1 MMEKSRN
8 RAVGRQVR
16 KMIAA
21 AMAAML
27 VFASANVADV
37 NAEETVLAVS
47 ENAVTGETGSGVV
60 EAEKN
65 TGEPEVEN
73 GGAENREAENTDLDA
88 ETADP
93 DTETADGTHTYK
105 NGFCTDDGCD
115 AYEPAVLTT
124 GKYDIDANGEITDSD
139 EAYEIGNAGQL
150 YWFAGLVNGTLTDGT
165 AQNLKANAVLT
176 ADIIV
181 NKDLLTSINTDD
193 DGKVTNG
200 TSFRIWLPMGKINA
214 KNGQQMLYA
223 GIFDGKGHSI
233 SGLYANL
240 YDAPVEDSEYAFNK
254 KNFAGLFGLDAGVTR
269 NLRILDSYM
278 RGEYN
283 IGGICGSAEG
293 GTIQNCYSTA
303 TVCGERYL
311 GGICGRSRSNSMIE
325 NCYNAGNVY
334 GNGKSIGGICGDNG
348 ATLQDCYNV
357 GNVNGKFN
365 VGGIVGGSSG
375 SGNTIW
381 IKDCY
386 NRGNV
391 IGDTKDIGGIGGYIG
406 YSLVENCYSQA
417 TVSGNTNVGGI
428 CGNSNKVDFQNTYYD
443 SNLYTGNAIGYLK
456 DATTEKTEGKPSQA
470 FESGEIAYLLQAGR
484 EEAIWGQTLS
494 GNDVQAYPV
503 LGGAKVYQV
512 TEYKGCIESTGIAG
526 TTYNNANAPVVFG
539 PHVYENGFC
548 TICSAYEPAVLTTG
562 KYDIDANGEITNSDE
577 AYEIGNAGQLYWF
590 AGLVNGTL
598 TDGTAQNL
606 KANAVLTADITVNED
621 LLASINTDDDGNV
634 INGKS
639 FRIWLPIGKIN
650 SDNGERM
657 LYAGIFD
664 GKEHSISG
672 LYANL
677 YDVPVEDSEYAFNK
691 KSFAG
696 LFGLYAGVTRNLRI
710 LDSYMRGEH
719 DIGGIC
725 GSAEGGTIQNCDSTA
740 TVYGEFY
747 VGGICGHSQ
756 SNSIIENCY
765 NAGYIYGADGSIG
778 GICGDNYSTIESCYN
793 IGIIEGNFSVGG
805 IVGESFG
812 LGNTIWIKD
821 CYNRGNVIGDTEK
834 IGGIGGYISYSL
846 VENCYSQAT
855 VSGNTNVGGIC
866 GNGYKADF
874 QNAYYDSNLYTG
886 DAIGC
891 LKDATAEKTE
901 GKPSQAFESGE
912 IAYLLQAGREELVW
926 GQTLSG
932 NDVQAYPVLG
942 GARVY
947 QNITYQD
954 CAKDEAHTVYT
965 YANEQKQ
972 ESYDYTLQEVKA
984 KEPKCTEAGNKAYYK
999 CSVCGKLYTDQEGTN
1014 EVSANTV
1021 VVPAKGHS
1029 FTWIIDREATEQAEG
1044 SRHEECSICHEKKA
1058 AVAIPKLPSSTQPSQ
1073 KPSEQ
1078 PSGSPSQKPSE
1089 SPSQKPSE
1097 SPSQKPSES
1106 PSQKPSEQ
1114 PSESPS
1120 QKPSGSPSQQP
1131 GQDIK
1136 VPAKGTK
1143 LTAKGASYQVTSAA
1157 EKNPTVVYKGS
1168 KKQKASVTIPDT
1180 VTIDKVTYKVT
1191 SIAANAFKNNKKLKK
1206 VVIGK
1211 NVTKI
1216 GKKAFYGCSKLKKIT
1231 VKTTKLTKKNV
1242 GSQAFKGIHKKA
1254 AFKVPKKK
1262 ISSYRK
1268 IFRARGAAKT
1278 TKVTK

>member
-27 VFASANVADV
+27 VFTSANVADV

-47 ENAVTGETGSGVV
+47 ENAVTGETGAGVV

-93 DTETADGTHTYK
+93 DTENADGTHTYK

-176 ADIIV
+176 ADITV
-181 NKDLLTSINTDD
+181 NEDLLTSINTDK
-193 DGKVTNG
+193 DGNVTNG

-214 KNGQQMLYA
+214 NNGQQMVYA

-254 KNFAGLFGLDAGVTR
+254 KSFAGLFGLDAGVTR
-269 NLRILDSYM
+269 NLGIMDSYM

-303 TVCGERYL
+303 TVCGESYL
-311 GGICGRSRSNSMIE
+311 GGICGRSRSNSIIE
-325 NCYNAGNVY
+325 NCYNAGNVF

-428 CGNSNKVDFQNTYYD
+428 CGNSNKVDFQNAYYD

-456 DATTEKTEGKPSQA
+456 DATIKQTEGKPSQA
-470 FESGEIAYLLQAGR
+470 FESGEIAYLLQADR
-484 EEAIWGQTLS
+484 EE
-494 GNDVQAYPV
+494 P
-503 LGGAKVYQV
+503 
-512 TEYKGCIESTGIAG
+512 
-526 TTYNNANAPVVFG
+526 
-539 PHVYENGFC
+539 
-548 TICSAYEPAVLTTG
+548 
-562 KYDIDANGEITNSDE
+562 
-577 AYEIGNAGQLYWF
+577 
-590 AGLVNGTL
+590 
-598 TDGTAQNL
+598 
-606 KANAVLTADITVNED
+606 
-621 LLASINTDDDGNV
+621 
-634 INGKS
+634 
-639 FRIWLPIGKIN
+639 
-650 SDNGERM
+650 
-657 LYAGIFD
+657 
-664 GKEHSISG
+664 
-672 LYANL
+672 
-677 YDVPVEDSEYAFNK
+677 
-691 KSFAG
+691 
-696 LFGLYAGVTRNLRI
+696 
-710 LDSYMRGEH
+710 
-719 DIGGIC
+719 
-725 GSAEGGTIQNCDSTA
+725 
-740 TVYGEFY
+740 
-747 VGGICGHSQ
+747 
-756 SNSIIENCY
+756 
-765 NAGYIYGADGSIG
+765 
-778 GICGDNYSTIESCYN
+778 
-793 IGIIEGNFSVGG
+793 
-805 IVGESFG
+805 
-812 LGNTIWIKD
+812 
-821 CYNRGNVIGDTEK
+821 
-834 IGGIGGYISYSL
+834 
-846 VENCYSQAT
+846 
-855 VSGNTNVGGIC
+855 
-866 GNGYKADF
+866 
-874 QNAYYDSNLYTG
+874 
-886 DAIGC
+886 
-891 LKDATAEKTE
+891 
-901 GKPSQAFESGE
+901 
-912 IAYLLQAGREELVW
+912 VW

-932 NDVQAYPVLG
+932 NDVQVYPVLG
-942 GARVY
+942 GAKVY

-1058 AVAIPKLPSSTQPSQ
+1058 AVAIPKLPSGTQPSE
-1073 KPSEQ
+1073 S
-1078 PSGSPSQKPSE
+1078 PSGSPSQK
-1089 SPSQKPSE
+1089 
-1097 SPSQKPSES
+1097 
-1106 PSQKPSEQ
+1106 

-1268 IFRARGAAKT
+1268 VFRARGAAKT

>member
-27 VFASANVADV
+27 VFTSANVADV

-47 ENAVTGETGSGVV
+47 ENAVTGETGAGVV
-60 EAEKN
+60 EAKK

-73 GGAENREAENTDLDA
+73 GGAENREAENIDLDA

-176 ADIIV
+176 ADITV
-181 NKDLLTSINTDD
+181 NEDLLTSINTDK
-193 DGKVTNG
+193 DGNVTNG

-214 KNGQQMLYA
+214 NNGQQMVYA

-254 KNFAGLFGLDAGVTR
+254 KSFAGLFGLDAGVTR
-269 NLRILDSYM
+269 NLGIMDSYM

-303 TVCGERYL
+303 TVCGESYL
-311 GGICGRSRSNSMIE
+311 GGICGRSRSNSIIE
-325 NCYNAGNVY
+325 NCYNAGNVF

-428 CGNSNKVDFQNTYYD
+428 CGNSNKVDFQNAYYD

-456 DATTEKTEGKPSQA
+456 DATIKQTEGKTSQA
-470 FESGEIAYLLQAGR
+470 FESGEIAYLLQVGR
-484 EEAIWGQTLS
+484 EE
-494 GNDVQAYPV
+494 P
-503 LGGAKVYQV
+503 
-512 TEYKGCIESTGIAG
+512 
-526 TTYNNANAPVVFG
+526 
-539 PHVYENGFC
+539 
-548 TICSAYEPAVLTTG
+548 
-562 KYDIDANGEITNSDE
+562 
-577 AYEIGNAGQLYWF
+577 
-590 AGLVNGTL
+590 
-598 TDGTAQNL
+598 
-606 KANAVLTADITVNED
+606 
-621 LLASINTDDDGNV
+621 
-634 INGKS
+634 
-639 FRIWLPIGKIN
+639 
-650 SDNGERM
+650 
-657 LYAGIFD
+657 
-664 GKEHSISG
+664 
-672 LYANL
+672 
-677 YDVPVEDSEYAFNK
+677 
-691 KSFAG
+691 
-696 LFGLYAGVTRNLRI
+696 
-710 LDSYMRGEH
+710 
-719 DIGGIC
+719 
-725 GSAEGGTIQNCDSTA
+725 
-740 TVYGEFY
+740 
-747 VGGICGHSQ
+747 
-756 SNSIIENCY
+756 
-765 NAGYIYGADGSIG
+765 
-778 GICGDNYSTIESCYN
+778 
-793 IGIIEGNFSVGG
+793 
-805 IVGESFG
+805 
-812 LGNTIWIKD
+812 
-821 CYNRGNVIGDTEK
+821 
-834 IGGIGGYISYSL
+834 
-846 VENCYSQAT
+846 
-855 VSGNTNVGGIC
+855 
-866 GNGYKADF
+866 
-874 QNAYYDSNLYTG
+874 
-886 DAIGC
+886 
-891 LKDATAEKTE
+891 
-901 GKPSQAFESGE
+901 
-912 IAYLLQAGREELVW
+912 VW

-954 CAKDEAHTVYT
+954 CAKDEAHTVYA

-1058 AVAIPKLPSSTQPSQ
+1058 AVAIPKLPSSTQPSESPSGSPSQ

-1078 PSGSPSQKPSE
+1078 PSQKPSGSPSQKPSE
-1089 SPSQKPSE
+1089 SPSQKPSG
-1097 SPSQKPSES
+1097 SPSQK
-1106 PSQKPSEQ
+1106 
-1114 PSESPS
+1114 
-1120 QKPSGSPSQQP
+1120 P

-1268 IFRARGAAKT
+1268 VFRARGAAKT

>member
-27 VFASANVADV
+27 VFTSANVADV

-47 ENAVTGETGSGVV
+47 ENAVTGETGAGVV
-60 EAEKN
+60 EAKK

-73 GGAENREAENTDLDA
+73 GGAENREAENIDLDA
-88 ETADP
+88 ETADS

-105 NGFCTDDGCD
+105 NGFCTDDGCS

-181 NKDLLTSINTDD
+181 NKDLLASINTDD
-193 DGKVTNG
+193 DGNVTNG
-200 TSFRIWLPMGKINA
+200 KSFRIWLPMGKINA
-214 KNGQQMLYA
+214 DNGQRMLYA
-223 GIFDGKGHSI
+223 GIFDGKEHSI

-240 YDAPVEDSEYAFNK
+240 YDAPVEDSDYTSNK
-254 KNFAGLFGLDAGVTR
+254 NCAGLFGFHAGVTR
-269 NLRILDSYM
+269 NLGIMDSYI
-278 RGEYN
+278 RGESCVA
-283 IGGICGSAEG
+283 GICAYNDA

-303 TVCGERYL
+303 TVCGDSYI
-311 GGICGRSRSNSMIE
+311 GGICGRSRSNSIIE
-325 NCYNAGNVY
+325 NCYNAGYVY
-334 GNGKSIGGICGDNG
+334 GAARSIGGICGDNYS
-348 ATLQDCYNV
+348 TIESCYNIGIIE
-357 GNVNGKFN
+357 GNFM

-406 YSLVENCYSQA
+406 RSLVENCYSQA

-428 CGNSNKVDFQNTYYD
+428 CGNGYEADFQNAYYD

-456 DATTEKTEGKPSQA
+456 DATIKQTEGKTSQA

-484 EEAIWGQTLS
+484 EEPVWGQTLS

-562 KYDIDANGEITNSDE
+562 KYDIDANGEKTDSDE

-606 KANAVLTADITVNED
+606 KANVVLTADITVNED
-621 LLASINTDDDGNV
+621 LLTSINTDDDGNV
-634 INGKS
+634 TNGSS
-639 FRIWLPIGKIN
+639 FKAWRPMGMADEKGNLTGW
-650 SDNGERM
+650 
-657 LYAGIFD
+657 YTGIFD
-664 GKEHSISG
+664 GNGHSISG
-672 LYANL
+672 LYVNRDEAAD
-677 YDVPVEDSEYAFNK
+677 DVHTWF
-691 KSFAG
+691 KSCIG
-696 LFGLYAGVTRNLRI
+696 LFGYYSGVTRNLSV
-710 LDSYMRGEH
+710 LDSYMRGK
-719 DIGGIC
+719 DCIGGIC
-725 GSAEGGTIQNCDSTA
+725 GYNDGGTIQNCYSAA
-740 TVYGEFY
+740 TVCGDSYI
-747 VGGICGHSQ
+747 GGICGRSEGD
-756 SNSIIENCY
+756 SIIENCY
-765 NAGYIYGADGSIG
+765 NTGYVYGATRSIG
-778 GICGDNYSTIESCYN
+778 GICGDNSATLQGCYN
-793 IGIIEGNFSVGG
+793 VGNVNGKFYVGG
-805 IVGESFG
+805 IVGESSG
-812 LGNTIWIKD
+812 SGNTIWIKD
-821 CYNRGNVIGDTEK
+821 CYNRGNVIGDTK
-834 IGGIGGYISYSL
+834 DIGGIGGYIGYSL

-866 GNGYKADF
+866 GNSNKVDF

-886 DAIGC
+886 NAIGY
-891 LKDATAEKTE
+891 LKDATIKQTE
-901 GKPSQAFESGE
+901 GKTSQAFESGE
-912 IAYLLQAGREELVW
+912 IAYLLQAGREEPVW

-942 GARVY
+942 GAKVY

-954 CAKDEAHTVYT
+954 CAKDEAHTVYA

-1058 AVAIPKLPSSTQPSQ
+1058 AVAIPKLPSGTQPSE
-1073 KPSEQ
+1073 S
-1078 PSGSPSQKPSE
+1078 PSGSPSQQPSEAPSQKPSE
-1089 SPSQKPSE
+1089 SPSQKPSG
-1097 SPSQKPSES
+1097 SPSQK
-1106 PSQKPSEQ
+1106 

-1242 GSQAFKGIHKKA
+1242 GRQAFKGIHKKA
-1254 AFKVPKKK
+1254 TFKVPKKK

-1268 IFRARGAAKT
+1268 VFRARGAAKT

>member
-27 VFASANVADV
+27 VFTSANVADV

-47 ENAVTGETGSGVV
+47 ENAVTGETGAGVV
-60 EAEKN
+60 EAKK

-73 GGAENREAENTDLDA
+73 GGAENREAENIDLDA

-181 NKDLLTSINTDD
+181 NKDLLASINTDD

-214 KNGQQMLYA
+214 DNGQRMLYA
-223 GIFDGKGHSI
+223 GIFDGKEHSI
-233 SGLYANL
+233 SGLYANM
-240 YDAPVEDSEYAFNK
+240 YDAPVEDSDYTSNK
-254 KNFAGLFGLDAGVTR
+254 NCAGLFGFHAGVTR
-269 NLRILDSYM
+269 NLGIMDSYI
-278 RGEYN
+278 RGESCVA
-283 IGGICGSAEG
+283 GICAYNDA

-303 TVCGERYL
+303 TVCGDSYI
-311 GGICGRSRSNSMIE
+311 GGICGRSRSNSIIE
-325 NCYNAGNVY
+325 NCYNAGYIY
-334 GNGKSIGGICGDNG
+334 GATRSIGGICGNNYS
-348 ATLQDCYNV
+348 TIENCYNV
-357 GNVNGKFN
+357 GNVNGKFY
-365 VGGIVGGSSG
+365 VGGIVGESSG

-428 CGNSNKVDFQNTYYD
+428 CGNSNKVDFQNAYYD

-470 FESGEIAYLLQAGR
+470 FESGEIAYLLQADR
-484 EEAIWGQTLS
+484 EEPVWGQTLS
-494 GNDVQAYPV
+494 GNDVQTYPV

-526 TTYNNANAPVVFG
+526 TTYNNANAPVFE

-562 KYDIDANGEITNSDE
+562 KYDIDVNGEITDSDE

-606 KANAVLTADITVNED
+606 KANVVLTADITVNED
-621 LLASINTDDDGNV
+621 LLTSINTDDDGNV
-634 INGKS
+634 TNGSS
-639 FRIWLPIGKIN
+639 FKAWRPMGMADEKGNLTGW
-650 SDNGERM
+650 
-657 LYAGIFD
+657 YTGIFD
-664 GKEHSISG
+664 GNGHSISG
-672 LYANL
+672 LYVNRDEAAD
-677 YDVPVEDSEYAFNK
+677 DVHTWF
-691 KSFAG
+691 KSCIG
-696 LFGLYAGVTRNLRI
+696 LFGYYSGVTRNLSV
-710 LDSYMRGEH
+710 LDSYMRGK
-719 DIGGIC
+719 DCIGGIC
-725 GSAEGGTIQNCDSTA
+725 GYNDGGTIQNCYSAA
-740 TVYGEFY
+740 TVCGDSYI
-747 VGGICGHSQ
+747 GGICGRSEGD
-756 SNSIIENCY
+756 SIIENCY
-765 NAGYIYGADGSIG
+765 NTGYVYGATRSIG
-778 GICGDNYSTIESCYN
+778 GICGDNSATLQGCYN
-793 IGIIEGNFSVGG
+793 VGNVNGKFYVGG
-805 IVGESFG
+805 IVGESSG
-812 LGNTIWIKD
+812 SGNTIWIKD
-821 CYNRGNVIGDTEK
+821 CYNRGNVIGDTK
-834 IGGIGGYISYSL
+834 DIGGIGGYIGYSL

-866 GNGYKADF
+866 GNSNKVDF

-886 DAIGC
+886 NAIGY
-891 LKDATAEKTE
+891 LKDATIKQTE
-901 GKPSQAFESGE
+901 GKTSQAFESGE
-912 IAYLLQAGREELVW
+912 IAYLLQVGREEPVW

-954 CAKDEAHTVYT
+954 CAKDEAHTVYA

-1058 AVAIPKLPSSTQPSQ
+1058 AVAIPKLPSSTQPSE
-1073 KPSEQ
+1073 S

-1089 SPSQKPSE
+1089 QPSQKPSGSPSQKPSG
-1097 SPSQKPSES
+1097 
-1106 PSQKPSEQ
+1106 
-1114 PSESPS
+1114 SPS

-1131 GQDIK
+1131 EQDIK

-1268 IFRARGAAKT
+1268 VFRARGAAKT

>member
-8 RAVGRQVR
+8 RAVGRQAR

-27 VFASANVADV
+27 VFTSANVADV

-47 ENAVTGETGSGVV
+47 ENAVTGETGAGVV

-73 GGAENREAENTDLDA
+73 GGAENSGVETTDLEA
-88 ETADP
+88 ETA
-93 DTETADGTHTYK
+93 GTHTYDK
-105 NGFCTDDGCD
+105 NGFCTDSGCD
-115 AYEPAVLTT
+115 AYQPAALTTDKYDMNDDGEKDEAYEIGNAGQLYWFAGLVNGTLTDGTAQNLGANAVLTKNITVNEDLLTSIKTDDDGNVTNGTSFRIWLPMGKINSDNGQQMLYAGIFDGKGHSISGLYANLYDAPVEDLYYTSNKNCAGLFGYHAGVTRNLGIMDSYIRGEMCMGGICAYNDAGTIQNCYSTATVYGESYLGGICGRSRSNSIIENCYNAGYVYGAARSIGGICGDNYSTIESCYNIGIIEGNFMVGGIVGGSSGSGNTIWIKDCYNRGNVIGDTKDIGGIGGYIGRGLVENCYSQATVSGNTNVGGICGNGREDTFHNTYYDSNLYVGDAIGYKEGALTTEKTEGKPSQAFESGEITYLLQADREEPIWGQTLSGNDVQVYPVLGGAKVYQVTEYKGCIESTGIAGTTYNNANAPVFGPHVYENGFCTICSAYEPAVLTT

-181 NKDLLTSINTDD
+181 NKDLLASINTGK
-193 DGKVTNG
+193 DGNVTNG
-200 TSFRIWLPMGKINA
+200 SSFKAWRPMGMA
-214 KNGQQMLYA
+214 DENGKFTGHYK
-223 GIFDGKGHSI
+223 GIFDGNGHSI
-233 SGLYANL
+233 SGLYVNRDEAA
-240 YDAPVEDSEYAFNK
+240 DDVHTWFKSCI
-254 KNFAGLFGLDAGVTR
+254 GLFGYYSGVTR
-269 NLRILDSYM
+269 NLSVLDSYM
-278 RGEYN
+278 RGEDC
-283 IGGICGSAEG
+283 IGGICGYNDG
-293 GTIQNCYSTA
+293 GTVQNCYSAA
-303 TVCGERYL
+303 TVCGDSYI
-311 GGICGRSRSNSMIE
+311 GGICGRSQSNSIIE
-325 NCYNAGNVY
+325 NCYNTGYVY
-334 GNGKSIGGICGDNG
+334 GATRSIGGICGDNS
-348 ATLQDCYNV
+348 ATLQGCSNV
-357 GNVNGKFN
+357 GNVKGKFH
-365 VGGIVGGSSG
+365 VGGIVGESSG
-375 SGNTIW
+375 FGNTIW

-391 IGDTKDIGGIGGYIG
+391 IGDTKD
-406 YSLVENCYSQA
+406 
-417 TVSGNTNVGGI
+417 
-428 CGNSNKVDFQNTYYD
+428 
-443 SNLYTGNAIGYLK
+443 
-456 DATTEKTEGKPSQA
+456 
-470 FESGEIAYLLQAGR
+470 
-484 EEAIWGQTLS
+484 
-494 GNDVQAYPV
+494 
-503 LGGAKVYQV
+503 
-512 TEYKGCIESTGIAG
+512 
-526 TTYNNANAPVVFG
+526 
-539 PHVYENGFC
+539 
-548 TICSAYEPAVLTTG
+548 
-562 KYDIDANGEITNSDE
+562 
-577 AYEIGNAGQLYWF
+577 
-590 AGLVNGTL
+590 
-598 TDGTAQNL
+598 
-606 KANAVLTADITVNED
+606 
-621 LLASINTDDDGNV
+621 
-634 INGKS
+634 
-639 FRIWLPIGKIN
+639 
-650 SDNGERM
+650 
-657 LYAGIFD
+657 
-664 GKEHSISG
+664 
-672 LYANL
+672 
-677 YDVPVEDSEYAFNK
+677 
-691 KSFAG
+691 
-696 LFGLYAGVTRNLRI
+696 
-710 LDSYMRGEH
+710 
-719 DIGGIC
+719 
-725 GSAEGGTIQNCDSTA
+725 
-740 TVYGEFY
+740 
-747 VGGICGHSQ
+747 
-756 SNSIIENCY
+756 
-765 NAGYIYGADGSIG
+765 
-778 GICGDNYSTIESCYN
+778 
-793 IGIIEGNFSVGG
+793 
-805 IVGESFG
+805 
-812 LGNTIWIKD
+812 
-821 CYNRGNVIGDTEK
+821 

-886 DAIGC
+886 NAIGY
-891 LKDATAEKTE
+891 LKDATTEKTE

-912 IAYLLQAGREELVW
+912 IAYLLQADREEPVW

-942 GARVY
+942 GAKVY

-965 YANEQKQ
+965 YANDQKPTVY
-972 ESYDYTLQEVKA
+972 EYTLQEVKA

-999 CSVCGKLYTDQEGTN
+999 CSACGKLYADQEGTN
-1014 EVSANTV
+1014 EVSAEAV
-1021 VVPAKGHS
+1021 VISAKGHS
-1029 FTWIIDREATEQAEG
+1029 FTWIIDKEATEQAEG

-1058 AVAIPKLPSSTQPSQ
+1058 AVAIPKLPSGTQPSQ
-1073 KPSEQ
+1073 Q
-1078 PSGSPSQKPSE
+1078 PSGSPSQQPSG
-1089 SPSQKPSE
+1089 SPSQ
-1097 SPSQKPSES
+1097 
-1106 PSQKPSEQ
+1106 Q

-1120 QKPSGSPSQQP
+1120 QKP

-1268 IFRARGAAKT
+1268 VFRARGAAKT

>member
-27 VFASANVADV
+27 VFTSANVADV

-47 ENAVTGETGSGVV
+47 ENAVTGETGAGVV
-60 EAEKN
+60 EAKK

-73 GGAENREAENTDLDA
+73 GGAENREAENIDLDA

-124 GKYDIDANGEITDSD
+124 GKYDIDANGEKTDSD

-165 AQNLKANAVLT
+165 AQNLKANVVLT
-176 ADIIV
+176 ADITV
-181 NKDLLTSINTDD
+181 NEDLLTSINTDD
-193 DGKVTNG
+193 DGNVTNG
-200 TSFRIWLPMGKINA
+200 SSFKAWRPMGMADEKGNLT
-214 KNGQQMLYA
+214 GWYT
-223 GIFDGKGHSI
+223 GIFDGNGHSI
-233 SGLYANL
+233 SGLYVNRDEAA
-240 YDAPVEDSEYAFNK
+240 DDVHTWFKSCI
-254 KNFAGLFGLDAGVTR
+254 GLFGYYSGVTR
-269 NLRILDSYM
+269 NLSVLDSYM
-278 RGEYN
+278 RGKDC
-283 IGGICGSAEG
+283 IGGICGYNDG
-293 GTIQNCYSTA
+293 GTIQNCYSAA
-303 TVCGERYL
+303 TVCGDSYI
-311 GGICGRSRSNSMIE
+311 GGICGRSEGDSIIE
-325 NCYNAGNVY
+325 NCYNTGYVY
-334 GNGKSIGGICGDNG
+334 GATRSIGGICGDNS
-348 ATLQDCYNV
+348 ATLQGCYNV
-357 GNVNGKFN
+357 GNVNGKFY
-365 VGGIVGGSSG
+365 VGGIVGESSG

-406 YSLVENCYSQA
+406 RSLVENCYSQA

-428 CGNSNKVDFQNTYYD
+428 CGNSNKVDFQNAYYD

-456 DATTEKTEGKPSQA
+456 DATIKQTEGKPSQA
-470 FESGEIAYLLQAGR
+470 FESGEITYLLQADR
-484 EEAIWGQTLS
+484 EEPVWGQTLS
-494 GNDVQAYPV
+494 GNDVQTYPV

-526 TTYNNANAPVVFG
+526 TTYNNANAPVFE

-562 KYDIDANGEITNSDE
+562 KYDIDANGEKTDSDE

-606 KANAVLTADITVNED
+606 KANVVLTADITVNED
-621 LLASINTDDDGNV
+621 LLTSINTDDDGNV
-634 INGKS
+634 TNGSS
-639 FRIWLPIGKIN
+639 FKAWRPMGMADEKGNLTGW
-650 SDNGERM
+650 
-657 LYAGIFD
+657 YTGIFD
-664 GKEHSISG
+664 GNGHSISG
-672 LYANL
+672 LYVNRDEAAD
-677 YDVPVEDSEYAFNK
+677 DVHTWF
-691 KSFAG
+691 KSCIG
-696 LFGLYAGVTRNLRI
+696 LFGYYSGVTRNLSV
-710 LDSYMRGEH
+710 LDSYMRGK
-719 DIGGIC
+719 DCIGGIC
-725 GSAEGGTIQNCDSTA
+725 GYNDGGTIQNCYSAA
-740 TVYGEFY
+740 TVCGDSYI
-747 VGGICGHSQ
+747 GGICGRSEGD
-756 SNSIIENCY
+756 SIIENCY
-765 NAGYIYGADGSIG
+765 NTGYVYGATRSIG
-778 GICGDNYSTIESCYN
+778 GICGDNSATLQGCYN
-793 IGIIEGNFSVGG
+793 VGNVNGKFYVGG
-805 IVGESFG
+805 IVGESSG
-812 LGNTIWIKD
+812 SGNTIWIKD
-821 CYNRGNVIGDTEK
+821 CYNRGNVIGDTK
-834 IGGIGGYISYSL
+834 DIGGIGGYIGRSL

-866 GNGYKADF
+866 GNSNKVDF

-886 DAIGC
+886 NAIGY
-891 LKDATAEKTE
+891 LKDATIKQTE

-912 IAYLLQAGREELVW
+912 ITYLLQADREEAIW

-932 NDVQAYPVLG
+932 NDVQTYPVLG

-1058 AVAIPKLPSSTQPSQ
+1058 AVAIPKLPSSTQPSESPSQ
-1073 KPSEQ
+1073 K
-1078 PSGSPSQKPSE
+1078 PSGSPSQK
-1089 SPSQKPSE
+1089 
-1097 SPSQKPSES
+1097 
-1106 PSQKPSEQ
+1106 

-1268 IFRARGAAKT
+1268 VFRARGAAKT

>member
-27 VFASANVADV
+27 VFTSANVADV

-47 ENAVTGETGSGVV
+47 ENAVTGETGAGVV
-60 EAEKN
+60 EAKK

-181 NKDLLTSINTDD
+181 NKDLLTSINTEE
-193 DGKVTNG
+193 DGNVTNG
-200 TSFRIWLPMGKINA
+200 SSFKAWRPMGMA
-214 KNGQQMLYA
+214 DENGEGYYK
-223 GIFDGKGHSI
+223 GIFDGNGHSI
-233 SGLYANL
+233 SGLYVNRDEAA
-240 YDAPVEDSEYAFNK
+240 DDVHIWFKSCI
-254 KNFAGLFGLDAGVTR
+254 GLFGYYSGVTR
-269 NLRILDSYM
+269 NLSVLDSYM
-278 RGEYN
+278 RGEDC
-283 IGGICGSAEG
+283 IGGILGYNDG
-293 GTIQNCYSTA
+293 GTIQNCYSAA
-303 TVCGERYL
+303 TVCGDSYI
-311 GGICGRSRSNSMIE
+311 GGICGRSRSNSIIE
-325 NCYNAGNVY
+325 NCYNAGYIY
-334 GNGKSIGGICGDNG
+334 GATRSIGGICGDNYS
-348 ATLQDCYNV
+348 TIESCYNIGIIE
-357 GNVNGKFN
+357 GNFM

-381 IKDCY
+381 LKDCY
-386 NRGNV
+386 NRGSV
-391 IGDTKDIGGIGGYIG
+391 IGDTRDIGGIGGYIG

-428 CGNSNKVDFQNTYYD
+428 CGDGRADTFQNTYYD
-443 SNLYTGNAIGYLK
+443 SNLYTGDALGYYSE
-456 DATTEKTEGKPSQA
+456 DATIKQTEGKSSQA

-503 LGGAKVYQV
+503 LGGAK
-512 TEYKGCIESTGIAG
+512 
-526 TTYNNANAPVVFG
+526 
-539 PHVYENGFC
+539 
-548 TICSAYEPAVLTTG
+548 
-562 KYDIDANGEITNSDE
+562 
-577 AYEIGNAGQLYWF
+577 
-590 AGLVNGTL
+590 
-598 TDGTAQNL
+598 
-606 KANAVLTADITVNED
+606 
-621 LLASINTDDDGNV
+621 
-634 INGKS
+634 
-639 FRIWLPIGKIN
+639 
-650 SDNGERM
+650 
-657 LYAGIFD
+657 
-664 GKEHSISG
+664 
-672 LYANL
+672 
-677 YDVPVEDSEYAFNK
+677 
-691 KSFAG
+691 
-696 LFGLYAGVTRNLRI
+696 
-710 LDSYMRGEH
+710 
-719 DIGGIC
+719 
-725 GSAEGGTIQNCDSTA
+725 
-740 TVYGEFY
+740 
-747 VGGICGHSQ
+747 
-756 SNSIIENCY
+756 
-765 NAGYIYGADGSIG
+765 
-778 GICGDNYSTIESCYN
+778 
-793 IGIIEGNFSVGG
+793 
-805 IVGESFG
+805 
-812 LGNTIWIKD
+812 
-821 CYNRGNVIGDTEK
+821 
-834 IGGIGGYISYSL
+834 
-846 VENCYSQAT
+846 
-855 VSGNTNVGGIC
+855 
-866 GNGYKADF
+866 
-874 QNAYYDSNLYTG
+874 
-886 DAIGC
+886 
-891 LKDATAEKTE
+891 
-901 GKPSQAFESGE
+901 
-912 IAYLLQAGREELVW
+912 
-926 GQTLSG
+926 
-932 NDVQAYPVLG
+932 
-942 GARVY
+942 VY

-999 CSVCGKLYTDQEGTN
+999 CSACGKLYADQEGTN

-1058 AVAIPKLPSSTQPSQ
+1058 AVAIPKLPSSTQPS
-1073 KPSEQ
+1073 
-1078 PSGSPSQKPSE
+1078 GSPSQKPSE

-1097 SPSQKPSES
+1097 TPSQKPSEA
-1106 PSQKPSEQ
+1106 
-1114 PSESPS
+1114 
-1120 QKPSGSPSQQP
+1120 PSQQP

-1268 IFRARGAAKT
+1268 VFRARGAAKT

>member
-1 MMEKSRN
+1 MEKSRN

-27 VFASANVADV
+27 VFTSANVADV

-47 ENAVTGETGSGVV
+47 ENAVTGETGAGVV
-60 EAEKN
+60 EAKK

-105 NGFCTDDGCD
+105 NGFCTDDGCS

-254 KNFAGLFGLDAGVTR
+254 KSFAGLFGLDAGVTR

-278 RGEYN
+278 RGEYY
-283 IGGICGSAEG
+283 IGGICGSAAG

-303 TVCGERYL
+303 TVCGESYL
-311 GGICGRSRSNSMIE
+311 GGICGRSRSNSIIE

-428 CGNSNKVDFQNTYYD
+428 CGNSNKVDFQNAYYD

-470 FESGEIAYLLQAGR
+470 FESGEIAYLLQADR
-484 EEAIWGQTLS
+484 EE
-494 GNDVQAYPV
+494 P
-503 LGGAKVYQV
+503 
-512 TEYKGCIESTGIAG
+512 
-526 TTYNNANAPVVFG
+526 
-539 PHVYENGFC
+539 
-548 TICSAYEPAVLTTG
+548 
-562 KYDIDANGEITNSDE
+562 
-577 AYEIGNAGQLYWF
+577 
-590 AGLVNGTL
+590 
-598 TDGTAQNL
+598 
-606 KANAVLTADITVNED
+606 
-621 LLASINTDDDGNV
+621 
-634 INGKS
+634 
-639 FRIWLPIGKIN
+639 
-650 SDNGERM
+650 
-657 LYAGIFD
+657 
-664 GKEHSISG
+664 
-672 LYANL
+672 
-677 YDVPVEDSEYAFNK
+677 
-691 KSFAG
+691 
-696 LFGLYAGVTRNLRI
+696 
-710 LDSYMRGEH
+710 
-719 DIGGIC
+719 
-725 GSAEGGTIQNCDSTA
+725 
-740 TVYGEFY
+740 
-747 VGGICGHSQ
+747 
-756 SNSIIENCY
+756 
-765 NAGYIYGADGSIG
+765 
-778 GICGDNYSTIESCYN
+778 
-793 IGIIEGNFSVGG
+793 
-805 IVGESFG
+805 
-812 LGNTIWIKD
+812 
-821 CYNRGNVIGDTEK
+821 
-834 IGGIGGYISYSL
+834 
-846 VENCYSQAT
+846 
-855 VSGNTNVGGIC
+855 
-866 GNGYKADF
+866 
-874 QNAYYDSNLYTG
+874 
-886 DAIGC
+886 
-891 LKDATAEKTE
+891 
-901 GKPSQAFESGE
+901 
-912 IAYLLQAGREELVW
+912 VW

-932 NDVQAYPVLG
+932 NDVQVYPVLG
-942 GARVY
+942 GAKVY

-1058 AVAIPKLPSSTQPSQ
+1058 AVAIPKLPSSTQPSE
-1073 KPSEQ
+1073 S
-1078 PSGSPSQKPSE
+1078 PSGSPSQKPSG
-1089 SPSQKPSE
+1089 SPSQK
-1097 SPSQKPSES
+1097 
-1106 PSQKPSEQ
+1106 

-1242 GSQAFKGIHKKA
+1242 GRQAFKGIHKKA
-1254 AFKVPKKK
+1254 TFKVPKKK

-1268 IFRARGAAKT
+1268 VFRARGAAKT

>member
-1 MMEKSRN
+1 MEKSRN
-8 RAVGRQVR
+8 RAVGRQAR

-27 VFASANVADV
+27 VFTSANVADV

-47 ENAVTGETGSGVV
+47 ENAVTGETGAGVV
-60 EAEKN
+60 EAKK

-214 KNGQQMLYA
+214 DNGQRMLYA
-223 GIFDGKGHSI
+223 GIFDGKEHSI

-240 YDAPVEDSEYAFNK
+240 YDAPVEDPKNIYNNK
-254 KNFAGLFGLDAGVTR
+254 DYAGLFGLLEGVTR
-269 NLRILDSYM
+269 NLSVIDSYM
-278 RGEYN
+278 RGEDC
-283 IGGICGSAEG
+283 IGGICGYNDG
-293 GTIQNCYSTA
+293 GTIQNCYSAA
-303 TVCGERYL
+303 TVCGDSYI
-311 GGICGRSRSNSMIE
+311 GGICGRSRSNSIIE
-325 NCYNAGNVY
+325 NCYNAGYIY
-334 GNGKSIGGICGDNG
+334 GATRSIGGICGNNYS
-348 ATLQDCYNV
+348 TIENCYNV
-357 GNVNGKFN
+357 GNVNGKFY
-365 VGGIVGGSSG
+365 VGGIVGESSG
-375 SGNTIW
+375 LGDTIW

-406 YSLVENCYSQA
+406 SSLVENCYSQA

-428 CGNSNKVDFQNTYYD
+428 CGNSNKVDFQNAYYD

-470 FESGEIAYLLQAGR
+470 FESGEIAYLLQADR
-484 EEAIWGQTLS
+484 EE
-494 GNDVQAYPV
+494 P
-503 LGGAKVYQV
+503 
-512 TEYKGCIESTGIAG
+512 
-526 TTYNNANAPVVFG
+526 
-539 PHVYENGFC
+539 
-548 TICSAYEPAVLTTG
+548 
-562 KYDIDANGEITNSDE
+562 
-577 AYEIGNAGQLYWF
+577 
-590 AGLVNGTL
+590 
-598 TDGTAQNL
+598 
-606 KANAVLTADITVNED
+606 
-621 LLASINTDDDGNV
+621 
-634 INGKS
+634 
-639 FRIWLPIGKIN
+639 
-650 SDNGERM
+650 
-657 LYAGIFD
+657 
-664 GKEHSISG
+664 
-672 LYANL
+672 
-677 YDVPVEDSEYAFNK
+677 
-691 KSFAG
+691 
-696 LFGLYAGVTRNLRI
+696 
-710 LDSYMRGEH
+710 
-719 DIGGIC
+719 
-725 GSAEGGTIQNCDSTA
+725 
-740 TVYGEFY
+740 
-747 VGGICGHSQ
+747 
-756 SNSIIENCY
+756 
-765 NAGYIYGADGSIG
+765 
-778 GICGDNYSTIESCYN
+778 
-793 IGIIEGNFSVGG
+793 
-805 IVGESFG
+805 
-812 LGNTIWIKD
+812 
-821 CYNRGNVIGDTEK
+821 
-834 IGGIGGYISYSL
+834 
-846 VENCYSQAT
+846 
-855 VSGNTNVGGIC
+855 
-866 GNGYKADF
+866 
-874 QNAYYDSNLYTG
+874 
-886 DAIGC
+886 
-891 LKDATAEKTE
+891 
-901 GKPSQAFESGE
+901 
-912 IAYLLQAGREELVW
+912 VW

-932 NDVQAYPVLG
+932 NDVQTYPVLG
-942 GARVY
+942 GAKVY

-1058 AVAIPKLPSSTQPSQ
+1058 AVAIPKLPSSTQPSE
-1073 KPSEQ
+1073 S

-1089 SPSQKPSE
+1089 APSQKPSG
-1097 SPSQKPSES
+1097 
-1106 PSQKPSEQ
+1106 
-1114 PSESPS
+1114 SPS

-1131 GQDIK
+1131 EQDIK

-1191 SIAANAFKNNKKLKK
+1191 SIVANAFKNNKKLKK

-1268 IFRARGAAKT
+1268 VFRARGAAKT

>member
-27 VFASANVADV
+27 VFTSANVADV

-124 GKYDIDANGEITDSD
+124 GKYDIDANGEITNSD

-176 ADIIV
+176 ADITV
-181 NKDLLTSINTDD
+181 NEDLLASINTDD

-200 TSFRIWLPMGKINA
+200 SSFKAWRPMGMADEK
-214 KNGQQMLYA
+214 GYLTGWYT
-223 GIFDGKGHSI
+223 GIFDGNGHSI
-233 SGLYANL
+233 SGLYVNRDEAA
-240 YDAPVEDSEYAFNK
+240 DDVHTWFKSCI
-254 KNFAGLFGLDAGVTR
+254 GLFGYYSGVTR
-269 NLRILDSYM
+269 NLSVLDSYM
-278 RGEYN
+278 RGKDC
-283 IGGICGSAEG
+283 IGGICGYNDG
-293 GTIQNCYSTA
+293 GTIQNCYSAA
-303 TVCGERYL
+303 TVCGDSYI
-311 GGICGRSRSNSMIE
+311 GGICGRSEGDSIIE
-325 NCYNAGNVY
+325 NCYNTGYVY
-334 GNGKSIGGICGDNG
+334 GATRSIGGICGDNS
-348 ATLQDCYNV
+348 ATLQGCYNV
-357 GNVNGKFN
+357 GNVNGKFY
-365 VGGIVGGSSG
+365 VGGIVGESSG

-428 CGNSNKVDFQNTYYD
+428 CGNSNKVDFQNAYYD

-456 DATTEKTEGKPSQA
+456 DATIKQTEGKPSQA
-470 FESGEIAYLLQAGR
+470 FESGEITYLLQADR
-484 EEAIWGQTLS
+484 EEPVWGQTLS

-526 TTYNNANAPVVFG
+526 TTYNNANAPVFG

-621 LLASINTDDDGNV
+621 LLASINTDDDGKV
-634 INGKS
+634 TNGSS
-639 FRIWLPIGKIN
+639 FKAWRPMGMADEKGYLTGW
-650 SDNGERM
+650 
-657 LYAGIFD
+657 YTGIFD
-664 GKEHSISG
+664 GNGHSISG
-672 LYANL
+672 LYVNRDEAAD
-677 YDVPVEDSEYAFNK
+677 DVHTWF
-691 KSFAG
+691 KSCIG
-696 LFGLYAGVTRNLRI
+696 LFGYYSGVTRNLSV
-710 LDSYMRGEH
+710 LDSYMRGK
-719 DIGGIC
+719 DCIGGIC
-725 GSAEGGTIQNCDSTA
+725 GYNDGGTIQNCYSAA
-740 TVYGEFY
+740 TVCGDSYI
-747 VGGICGHSQ
+747 GGICGRSEGD
-756 SNSIIENCY
+756 SIIENCY
-765 NAGYIYGADGSIG
+765 NTGYVYGATRSIG
-778 GICGDNYSTIESCYN
+778 GICGDNSATLQGCYN
-793 IGIIEGNFSVGG
+793 VGNVNGKFYVGG
-805 IVGESFG
+805 IVGESSG
-812 LGNTIWIKD
+812 SGNTIWIKD
-821 CYNRGNVIGDTEK
+821 CYNRGNVIGDTK
-834 IGGIGGYISYSL
+834 DIGGIGGYIGYSL

-866 GNGYKADF
+866 GNSNKVDF

-886 DAIGC
+886 NAIGY
-891 LKDATAEKTE
+891 LKDATIKQTE

-912 IAYLLQAGREELVW
+912 ITYLLQEGREEAIW

-999 CSVCGKLYTDQEGTN
+999 CSACGKLYADQEGTN
-1014 EVSANTV
+1014 EVSSNTV

-1058 AVAIPKLPSSTQPSQ
+1058 AVAIPKLPSSTQPS
-1073 KPSEQ
+1073 
-1078 PSGSPSQKPSE
+1078 GSPSQKPSE
-1089 SPSQKPSE
+1089 SPSQKPSG
-1097 SPSQKPSES
+1097 SPSQ
-1106 PSQKPSEQ
+1106 Q
-1114 PSESPS
+1114 
-1120 QKPSGSPSQQP
+1120 PSGSPSQQP

-1268 IFRARGAAKT
+1268 VFRARGAAKT
-1278 TKVTK
+1278 IKVTK

>member
-27 VFASANVADV
+27 VFTSANVADV

-47 ENAVTGETGSGVV
+47 ENAVTGETGAGVV
-60 EAEKN
+60 EAKK

-105 NGFCTDDGCD
+105 NGFCTDSGCD

-165 AQNLKANAVLT
+165 AQNLGANAVLT
-176 ADIIV
+176 ADITV
-181 NKDLLTSINTDD
+181 NEDLLTSINTDD
-193 DGKVTNG
+193 DGNVTDG
-200 TSFRIWLPMGKINA
+200 SSFKAWRPMGMADEKGNLT
-214 KNGQQMLYA
+214 GWYT
-223 GIFDGKGHSI
+223 GIFDGNGHSI
-233 SGLYANL
+233 SGLYVNRDEAA
-240 YDAPVEDSEYAFNK
+240 DDVHTWFKSCI
-254 KNFAGLFGLDAGVTR
+254 GLFGYYSGVTR
-269 NLRILDSYM
+269 NLSVLDSYM
-278 RGEYN
+278 RGKDC
-283 IGGICGSAEG
+283 IGGICGYNDG
-293 GTIQNCYSTA
+293 GTIQNCYSAA
-303 TVCGERYL
+303 TVCGDSYI
-311 GGICGRSRSNSMIE
+311 GGICGRSEGDSIIE
-325 NCYNAGNVY
+325 NCYNTGYVY
-334 GNGKSIGGICGDNG
+334 GATRSIGGICGDNS
-348 ATLQDCYNV
+348 ATLQGCSNV
-357 GNVNGKFN
+357 GNVKGKFY
-365 VGGIVGGSSG
+365 VGGIVGESSG

-406 YSLVENCYSQA
+406 SSLVENCYSQA

-428 CGNSNKVDFQNTYYD
+428 CGNSNKVDFQNAYYD
-443 SNLYTGNAIGYLK
+443 SNLYTGNAIGCLK
-456 DATTEKTEGKPSQA
+456 DATAEKTEGKPSQA

-562 KYDIDANGEITNSDE
+562 KYDIDANGEKTDSDE

-606 KANAVLTADITVNED
+606 KANVVLTADIIVNED
-621 LLASINTDDDGNV
+621 LLTSINTDDDGNV
-634 INGKS
+634 TNGSS
-639 FRIWLPIGKIN
+639 FKAWRPMGMADEK
-650 SDNGERM
+650 GEFTGH
-657 LYAGIFD
+657 YKGIFD
-664 GKEHSISG
+664 GNGHSISG
-672 LYANL
+672 VYVNRDEAAD
-677 YDVPVEDSEYAFNK
+677 DVDTRF
-691 KSFAG
+691 KSSIG
-696 LFGLYAGVTRNLRI
+696 LFGYHDGVTRNLGI
-710 LDSYMRGEH
+710 LDSYMRGKGC
-719 DIGGIC
+719 IGGIC
-725 GSAEGGTIQNCDSTA
+725 GYNDGGTIQNCYSAA
-740 TVYGEFY
+740 TVCGDSYI
-747 VGGICGHSQ
+747 GGICGRSR

-765 NAGYIYGADGSIG
+765 NAGYIYGATRSIG

-793 IGIIEGNFSVGG
+793 IGIIEGNFMVGG
-805 IVGESFG
+805 IVGVSSG

-834 IGGIGGYISYSL
+834 IGGIGGCIGSSL

-866 GNGYKADF
+866 GNSNKVDF
-874 QNAYYDSNLYTG
+874 QNAYYDVDLYTG
-886 DAIGC
+886 DAIGY
-891 LKDATAEKTE
+891 LKDATIKQTE

-912 IAYLLQAGREELVW
+912 ITYLLQEGREEAIW

-942 GARVY
+942 GAKVY

-954 CAKDEAHTVYT
+954 CAKDEAHTVYA

-1058 AVAIPKLPSSTQPSQ
+1058 AVAIPKLPSSTQPS
-1073 KPSEQ
+1073 
-1078 PSGSPSQKPSE
+1078 E

-1097 SPSQKPSES
+1097 A
-1106 PSQKPSEQ
+1106 
-1114 PSESPS
+1114 
-1120 QKPSGSPSQQP
+1120 PSQQP

-1242 GSQAFKGIHKKA
+1242 GSQAFKVIHKKA

-1268 IFRARGAAKT
+1268 VFRARGAAKT

>member
-1 MMEKSRN
+1 MTEKNKN
-8 RAVGRQVR
+8 RPIGRQVR

-27 VFASANVADV
+27 VFTSANVADV

-47 ENAVTGETGSGVV
+47 ENAVTGETGAGVV

-181 NKDLLTSINTDD
+181 NKDLLTSINTDK
-193 DGKVTNG
+193 DGNVTNG

-214 KNGQQMLYA
+214 DNGQRMLYA
-223 GIFDGKGHSI
+223 GIFDGKEHSI
-233 SGLYANL
+233 SGLYANM
-240 YDAPVEDSEYAFNK
+240 YDAPVEDSDYTSNK
-254 KNFAGLFGLDAGVTR
+254 NCAGLFGFHAGVTR
-269 NLRILDSYM
+269 NLGIMDSYI
-278 RGEYN
+278 RGESCVA
-283 IGGICGSAEG
+283 GICAYNDA

-303 TVCGERYL
+303 TVCGDSYI
-311 GGICGRSRSNSMIE
+311 GGICGRSRSNSIIE
-325 NCYNAGNVY
+325 NCYNAGYIY
-334 GNGKSIGGICGDNG
+334 GATRSIGGICGNNYS
-348 ATLQDCYNV
+348 TIENCYNV
-357 GNVNGKFN
+357 GNVNGKFY
-365 VGGIVGGSSG
+365 VGGIVGESSG
-375 SGNTIW
+375 LGDTIW

-406 YSLVENCYSQA
+406 SSLVENCYSQA

-428 CGNSNKVDFQNTYYD
+428 CGNSNKVDFQNAYYD

-456 DATTEKTEGKPSQA
+456 DATIKQIEGKPSQA

-494 GNDVQAYPV
+494 GNDVQ
-503 LGGAKVYQV
+503 
-512 TEYKGCIESTGIAG
+512 T
-526 TTYNNANAPVVFG
+526 
-539 PHVYENGFC
+539 
-548 TICSAYEPAVLTTG
+548 
-562 KYDIDANGEITNSDE
+562 
-577 AYEIGNAGQLYWF
+577 
-590 AGLVNGTL
+590 
-598 TDGTAQNL
+598 
-606 KANAVLTADITVNED
+606 
-621 LLASINTDDDGNV
+621 
-634 INGKS
+634 
-639 FRIWLPIGKIN
+639 
-650 SDNGERM
+650 
-657 LYAGIFD
+657 
-664 GKEHSISG
+664 
-672 LYANL
+672 
-677 YDVPVEDSEYAFNK
+677 
-691 KSFAG
+691 
-696 LFGLYAGVTRNLRI
+696 
-710 LDSYMRGEH
+710 
-719 DIGGIC
+719 
-725 GSAEGGTIQNCDSTA
+725 
-740 TVYGEFY
+740 
-747 VGGICGHSQ
+747 
-756 SNSIIENCY
+756 
-765 NAGYIYGADGSIG
+765 
-778 GICGDNYSTIESCYN
+778 
-793 IGIIEGNFSVGG
+793 
-805 IVGESFG
+805 
-812 LGNTIWIKD
+812 
-821 CYNRGNVIGDTEK
+821 
-834 IGGIGGYISYSL
+834 
-846 VENCYSQAT
+846 
-855 VSGNTNVGGIC
+855 
-866 GNGYKADF
+866 
-874 QNAYYDSNLYTG
+874 
-886 DAIGC
+886 
-891 LKDATAEKTE
+891 
-901 GKPSQAFESGE
+901 
-912 IAYLLQAGREELVW
+912 
-926 GQTLSG
+926 
-932 NDVQAYPVLG
+932 YPVLG

-1058 AVAIPKLPSSTQPSQ
+1058 AVAIPKLPSSTQPSE
-1073 KPSEQ
+1073 S

-1089 SPSQKPSE
+1089 APSQKPSG
-1097 SPSQKPSES
+1097 SPSQK
-1106 PSQKPSEQ
+1106 

-1268 IFRARGAAKT
+1268 VFRARGAAKT

>member
-27 VFASANVADV
+27 VFTSANVADV

-47 ENAVTGETGSGVV
+47 ENAVTGETGAGVV
-60 EAEKN
+60 EAKK

-105 NGFCTDDGCD
+105 NGFCTDDGCS

-214 KNGQQMLYA
+214 NNGQQMLYA

-233 SGLYANL
+233 SGVYANL
-240 YDAPVEDSEYAFNK
+240 YDAPVEDPKNIYNNK
-254 KNFAGLFGLDAGVTR
+254 DYAGLFGLLEGVTR
-269 NLRILDSYM
+269 NLSVINSYM
-278 RGEYN
+278 RGEDC
-283 IGGICGSAEG
+283 IGGICGYNDG
-293 GTIQNCYSTA
+293 GTIQNCYSAA
-303 TVCGERYL
+303 TVCGDSYI
-311 GGICGRSRSNSMIE
+311 GGICGRSEGDSIIE
-325 NCYNAGNVY
+325 NCYNTGYVY
-334 GNGKSIGGICGDNG
+334 GATRSIGGICGDNS
-348 ATLQDCYNV
+348 ATLQGCYNV
-357 GNVNGKFN
+357 GNVNGKFY
-365 VGGIVGGSSG
+365 VGGIVGESSG

-428 CGNSNKVDFQNTYYD
+428 CGNSNKVDFQNAYYD

-456 DATTEKTEGKPSQA
+456 DATSEKTEGKPSQA
-470 FESGEIAYLLQAGR
+470 FESGEIAYLLQADR
-484 EEAIWGQTLS
+484 EE
-494 GNDVQAYPV
+494 P
-503 LGGAKVYQV
+503 
-512 TEYKGCIESTGIAG
+512 
-526 TTYNNANAPVVFG
+526 
-539 PHVYENGFC
+539 
-548 TICSAYEPAVLTTG
+548 
-562 KYDIDANGEITNSDE
+562 
-577 AYEIGNAGQLYWF
+577 
-590 AGLVNGTL
+590 
-598 TDGTAQNL
+598 
-606 KANAVLTADITVNED
+606 
-621 LLASINTDDDGNV
+621 
-634 INGKS
+634 
-639 FRIWLPIGKIN
+639 
-650 SDNGERM
+650 
-657 LYAGIFD
+657 
-664 GKEHSISG
+664 
-672 LYANL
+672 
-677 YDVPVEDSEYAFNK
+677 
-691 KSFAG
+691 
-696 LFGLYAGVTRNLRI
+696 
-710 LDSYMRGEH
+710 
-719 DIGGIC
+719 
-725 GSAEGGTIQNCDSTA
+725 
-740 TVYGEFY
+740 
-747 VGGICGHSQ
+747 
-756 SNSIIENCY
+756 
-765 NAGYIYGADGSIG
+765 
-778 GICGDNYSTIESCYN
+778 
-793 IGIIEGNFSVGG
+793 
-805 IVGESFG
+805 
-812 LGNTIWIKD
+812 
-821 CYNRGNVIGDTEK
+821 
-834 IGGIGGYISYSL
+834 
-846 VENCYSQAT
+846 
-855 VSGNTNVGGIC
+855 
-866 GNGYKADF
+866 
-874 QNAYYDSNLYTG
+874 
-886 DAIGC
+886 
-891 LKDATAEKTE
+891 
-901 GKPSQAFESGE
+901 
-912 IAYLLQAGREELVW
+912 VW

-932 NDVQAYPVLG
+932 NDVQVYPVLG
-942 GARVY
+942 GAKVY

-1058 AVAIPKLPSSTQPSQ
+1058 AVAIPKLPSSTQPSE
-1073 KPSEQ
+1073 S
-1078 PSGSPSQKPSE
+1078 PSGSPSQKPSG
-1089 SPSQKPSE
+1089 SPSQK
-1097 SPSQKPSES
+1097 
-1106 PSQKPSEQ
+1106 

-1242 GSQAFKGIHKKA
+1242 GRQAFKGIHKKA
-1254 AFKVPKKK
+1254 TFKVPKKK

-1268 IFRARGAAKT
+1268 VFRARGAAKT

>member
-27 VFASANVADV
+27 VFTSANVADV

-47 ENAVTGETGSGVV
+47 ENAVTGETGAGVV
-60 EAEKN
+60 EAKK

-73 GGAENREAENTDLDA
+73 GGAENREAENIDLDA

-176 ADIIV
+176 ADITV
-181 NKDLLTSINTDD
+181 NEDLLTSINTDK
-193 DGKVTNG
+193 DGNVTNG

-214 KNGQQMLYA
+214 NNGQQMVYA

-254 KNFAGLFGLDAGVTR
+254 KSFAGLFGLDAGVTR
-269 NLRILDSYM
+269 NLGIMDSYM

-303 TVCGERYL
+303 TVCGESYL
-311 GGICGRSRSNSMIE
+311 GGICGRSRSNSIIE
-325 NCYNAGNVY
+325 NCYNAGNVF

-381 IKDCY
+381 LKDCY
-386 NRGNV
+386 NRGSV
-391 IGDTKDIGGIGGYIG
+391 IGDTRDIGGIGGYIG

-428 CGNSNKVDFQNTYYD
+428 CGNSNKV
-443 SNLYTGNAIGYLK
+443 
-456 DATTEKTEGKPSQA
+456 
-470 FESGEIAYLLQAGR
+470 
-484 EEAIWGQTLS
+484 
-494 GNDVQAYPV
+494 
-503 LGGAKVYQV
+503 
-512 TEYKGCIESTGIAG
+512 
-526 TTYNNANAPVVFG
+526 
-539 PHVYENGFC
+539 
-548 TICSAYEPAVLTTG
+548 
-562 KYDIDANGEITNSDE
+562 
-577 AYEIGNAGQLYWF
+577 
-590 AGLVNGTL
+590 
-598 TDGTAQNL
+598 
-606 KANAVLTADITVNED
+606 
-621 LLASINTDDDGNV
+621 
-634 INGKS
+634 
-639 FRIWLPIGKIN
+639 
-650 SDNGERM
+650 
-657 LYAGIFD
+657 
-664 GKEHSISG
+664 
-672 LYANL
+672 
-677 YDVPVEDSEYAFNK
+677 
-691 KSFAG
+691 
-696 LFGLYAGVTRNLRI
+696 
-710 LDSYMRGEH
+710 
-719 DIGGIC
+719 
-725 GSAEGGTIQNCDSTA
+725 
-740 TVYGEFY
+740 
-747 VGGICGHSQ
+747 
-756 SNSIIENCY
+756 
-765 NAGYIYGADGSIG
+765 
-778 GICGDNYSTIESCYN
+778 
-793 IGIIEGNFSVGG
+793 
-805 IVGESFG
+805 
-812 LGNTIWIKD
+812 
-821 CYNRGNVIGDTEK
+821 
-834 IGGIGGYISYSL
+834 
-846 VENCYSQAT
+846 
-855 VSGNTNVGGIC
+855 
-866 GNGYKADF
+866 DF

-912 IAYLLQAGREELVW
+912 IAYLLQAGREEAIW

-932 NDVQAYPVLG
+932 NDVQVYPVLG
-942 GARVY
+942 GAKVY

-965 YANEQKQ
+965 YANDQKPTVY
-972 ESYDYTLQEVKA
+972 EYTLQEVKA
-984 KEPKCTEAGNKAYYK
+984 KAATCTEAGNTAYYV
-999 CSVCGKLYTDQEGTN
+999 CSVCGKLYADQEGTN

-1058 AVAIPKLPSSTQPSQ
+1058 AVAIPKLPSGTQPSRQ
-1073 KPSEQ
+1073 PSESPSQQPSEAPSQQ
-1078 PSGSPSQKPSE
+1078 PSGSPSQKPE
-1089 SPSQKPSE
+1089 
-1097 SPSQKPSES
+1097 
-1106 PSQKPSEQ
+1106 
-1114 PSESPS
+1114 
-1120 QKPSGSPSQQP
+1120 
-1131 GQDIK
+1131 QDIK

-1268 IFRARGAAKT
+1268 VFRARGAAKT

>member
-27 VFASANVADV
+27 VFTSANVADV

-47 ENAVTGETGSGVV
+47 ENAVTGETGAGVV
-60 EAEKN
+60 EAKK

-73 GGAENREAENTDLDA
+73 GGAENREAENIDLDA

-176 ADIIV
+176 ADITV
-181 NKDLLTSINTDD
+181 NEDLLTSINTDK
-193 DGKVTNG
+193 DGNVTNG

-214 KNGQQMLYA
+214 NNGQQMLYA

-254 KNFAGLFGLDAGVTR
+254 KSFAGLFGLDAGVTR
-269 NLRILDSYM
+269 NLGILDSYM

-303 TVCGERYL
+303 TVCGESYL
-311 GGICGRSRSNSMIE
+311 GGICGCSRSNSIIE
-325 NCYNAGNVY
+325 NCYNAGNVF

-406 YSLVENCYSQA
+406 SSLVENCYSQA

-428 CGNSNKVDFQNTYYD
+428 CGNSNKVDFQNAYYD

-456 DATTEKTEGKPSQA
+456 DATIKQTEGKPTQA

-494 GNDVQAYPV
+494 GNDVQAYPI

-562 KYDIDANGEITNSDE
+562 KYDIDVNGEITDSDE

-606 KANAVLTADITVNED
+606 KANVVLTADITVNED
-621 LLASINTDDDGNV
+621 LLTSINTDDDGNV
-634 INGKS
+634 TNGSS
-639 FRIWLPIGKIN
+639 FKAWRPMGMADEKGNLTGW
-650 SDNGERM
+650 
-657 LYAGIFD
+657 YTGIFD
-664 GKEHSISG
+664 GNGHSISG
-672 LYANL
+672 LYVNRDEAAD
-677 YDVPVEDSEYAFNK
+677 DVHTWF
-691 KSFAG
+691 KSCIG
-696 LFGLYAGVTRNLRI
+696 LFGYYSGVTRNLSV
-710 LDSYMRGEH
+710 LDSYMRGK
-719 DIGGIC
+719 DCIGGIC
-725 GSAEGGTIQNCDSTA
+725 GYNDGGTIQNCYSAA
-740 TVYGEFY
+740 TVCGDSYI
-747 VGGICGHSQ
+747 GGICGRSEGD
-756 SNSIIENCY
+756 SIIENCY
-765 NAGYIYGADGSIG
+765 NTGYVYGATRSIG
-778 GICGDNYSTIESCYN
+778 GICGDNSATMQGCYN
-793 IGIIEGNFSVGG
+793 VGNVNGKFYVGG
-805 IVGESFG
+805 IVGESSG

-821 CYNRGNVIGDTEK
+821 CYNRGNVIGDTK
-834 IGGIGGYISYSL
+834 DIGGIGGYIGSSL

-866 GNGYKADF
+866 GNSNKVDF

-886 DAIGC
+886 NAIGY
-891 LKDATAEKTE
+891 LKDATIKQTE
-901 GKPSQAFESGE
+901 GKPTQAFESGE
-912 IAYLLQAGREELVW
+912 IAYLLQAGREEAIW

-1058 AVAIPKLPSSTQPSQ
+1058 AVAIPKLSSSTQPSQ
-1073 KPSEQ
+1073 KPSEA
-1078 PSGSPSQKPSE
+1078 
-1089 SPSQKPSE
+1089 
-1097 SPSQKPSES
+1097 
-1106 PSQKPSEQ
+1106 
-1114 PSESPS
+1114 PS

-1242 GSQAFKGIHKKA
+1242 GRQAFKGIHKKA
-1254 AFKVPKKK
+1254 TFKVPKKK

-1268 IFRARGAAKT
+1268 VFRARGAAKT

>member
-1 MMEKSRN
+1 
-8 RAVGRQVR
+8 
-16 KMIAA
+16 MIAA

-27 VFASANVADV
+27 VFTSANVADV

-47 ENAVTGETGSGVV
+47 ENAVTGETGAGVV
-60 EAEKN
+60 EAKK

-93 DTETADGTHTYK
+93 DTENADGTHTYK

-181 NKDLLTSINTDD
+181 NKDLL
-193 DGKVTNG
+193 
-200 TSFRIWLPMGKINA
+200 
-214 KNGQQMLYA
+214 
-223 GIFDGKGHSI
+223 
-233 SGLYANL
+233 
-240 YDAPVEDSEYAFNK
+240 
-254 KNFAGLFGLDAGVTR
+254 
-269 NLRILDSYM
+269 
-278 RGEYN
+278 
-283 IGGICGSAEG
+283 
-293 GTIQNCYSTA
+293 
-303 TVCGERYL
+303 
-311 GGICGRSRSNSMIE
+311 
-325 NCYNAGNVY
+325 
-334 GNGKSIGGICGDNG
+334 
-348 ATLQDCYNV
+348 
-357 GNVNGKFN
+357 
-365 VGGIVGGSSG
+365 
-375 SGNTIW
+375 
-381 IKDCY
+381 
-386 NRGNV
+386 
-391 IGDTKDIGGIGGYIG
+391 
-406 YSLVENCYSQA
+406 
-417 TVSGNTNVGGI
+417 
-428 CGNSNKVDFQNTYYD
+428 
-443 SNLYTGNAIGYLK
+443 
-456 DATTEKTEGKPSQA
+456 
-470 FESGEIAYLLQAGR
+470 
-484 EEAIWGQTLS
+484 
-494 GNDVQAYPV
+494 
-503 LGGAKVYQV
+503 
-512 TEYKGCIESTGIAG
+512 
-526 TTYNNANAPVVFG
+526 
-539 PHVYENGFC
+539 
-548 TICSAYEPAVLTTG
+548 
-562 KYDIDANGEITNSDE
+562 
-577 AYEIGNAGQLYWF
+577 
-590 AGLVNGTL
+590 
-598 TDGTAQNL
+598 
-606 KANAVLTADITVNED
+606 
-621 LLASINTDDDGNV
+621 ASINTDDDGNV
-634 INGKS
+634 TNGTS

-677 YDVPVEDSEYAFNK
+677 YDVPVEDPGNIYINK
-691 KSFAG
+691 NRAG

-725 GSAEGGTIQNCDSTA
+725 GRNEGGTIQNCYSAA
-740 TVYGEFY
+740 TVCGDSYIGGICGRSRSNSIIENCYNAGNVYGNGRSIGGICGYNFSTIENCYNVGKVNGKFY
-747 VGGICGHSQ
+747 VGGIVGESSGYDNTIWIKDCYNRGNVIGDTKDIGGIGGYIGSSLVENCYSQATVSGNTNVGGICGNSNKVDFQNAYYDSNLYTGNAIGYLKDATIKQTEGKPSQAFESGEIAYLLQADREEPVWGQTLSGNDVQTYPVLGGAKVYQVTEYKGCIESTGIAGTTYNNANAPVFEPHVYENGFCTICSAYEPAVLTTGKYDIDVNGEITDSDEAYEIGNAGQLYWFAGLVNGTLTDGTAQNLKANAVLTADIIVNKDLLTSINTDDDGNVTNGKSFRIWLPIGKINSYKRKPMLYAGIFDGKGHSISGVYANLYDAPVEDPKNIYNNKDYAGLFGLLEGVTRNLSVIDSYMRGDYCIGGICGNEDGGTIQNCYSAATVCGDSYIGGICGRSQ

-778 GICGDNYSTIESCYN
+778 GICGDNCATLQGCYN
-793 IGIIEGNFSVGG
+793 VGIVKGKRCVGG
-805 IVGESFG
+805 IVGVSSG
-812 LGNTIWIKD
+812 LGNTIWLKD
-821 CYNRGNVIGDTEK
+821 CYNKGSVIGNTIET
-834 IGGIGGYISYSL
+834 GGIGGYIGYSL

-866 GNGYKADF
+866 GNSNKVDF

-886 DAIGC
+886 NAIGY
-891 LKDATAEKTE
+891 LKDATIKQTE
-901 GKPSQAFESGE
+901 GKTSQAFESGE
-912 IAYLLQAGREELVW
+912 IAYLLQVGREEPVW

-954 CAKDEAHTVYT
+954 CAKDEAHTVYA

-1058 AVAIPKLPSSTQPSQ
+1058 AVAIPKLPSSTQPSE
-1073 KPSEQ
+1073 S

-1089 SPSQKPSE
+1089 QPSQKPSGSPSQKPSG
-1097 SPSQKPSES
+1097 
-1106 PSQKPSEQ
+1106 
-1114 PSESPS
+1114 SPS

-1131 GQDIK
+1131 EQDIK

-1268 IFRARGAAKT
+1268 VFRARGAAKT

>member
-1 MMEKSRN
+1 MEKSRN

-27 VFASANVADV
+27 VFTSANVADV

-47 ENAVTGETGSGVV
+47 ENAVTGETGAGVV
-60 EAEKN
+60 EAKK

-73 GGAENREAENTDLDA
+73 GGAENREAENIDLDA

-165 AQNLKANAVLT
+165 AQNLGANAVLT
-176 ADIIV
+176 KNITV
-181 NKDLLTSINTDD
+181 NEDLLTSINTEE
-193 DGKVTNG
+193 DGNVTNG
-200 TSFRIWLPMGKINA
+200 SSFKAWRPMGMA
-214 KNGQQMLYA
+214 DENGEGYYK
-223 GIFDGKGHSI
+223 GIFDGNGHSI
-233 SGLYANL
+233 SGLYVNRDEAA
-240 YDAPVEDSEYAFNK
+240 DDVHIWFKSCI
-254 KNFAGLFGLDAGVTR
+254 GLFGYYSGVTR
-269 NLRILDSYM
+269 NLSVLDSYM
-278 RGEYN
+278 RGEDC
-283 IGGICGSAEG
+283 IGGIFGYNDG
-293 GTIQNCYSTA
+293 GTIQNCYSAA
-303 TVCGERYL
+303 TVCGDSYI
-311 GGICGRSRSNSMIE
+311 GGICGRSEGDSIIE
-325 NCYNAGNVY
+325 NCYNTGYVY
-334 GNGKSIGGICGDNG
+334 GTTRSIGGICGDNYS
-348 ATLQDCYNV
+348 TIESCYNI
-357 GNVNGKFN
+357 GIVNGKFN

-428 CGNSNKVDFQNTYYD
+428 CGNSNKVDFQNAYYD

-456 DATTEKTEGKPSQA
+456 DATIKQTEGKTSQA
-470 FESGEIAYLLQAGR
+470 FESGEIAYLLQVGR
-484 EEAIWGQTLS
+484 EE
-494 GNDVQAYPV
+494 P
-503 LGGAKVYQV
+503 
-512 TEYKGCIESTGIAG
+512 
-526 TTYNNANAPVVFG
+526 
-539 PHVYENGFC
+539 
-548 TICSAYEPAVLTTG
+548 
-562 KYDIDANGEITNSDE
+562 
-577 AYEIGNAGQLYWF
+577 
-590 AGLVNGTL
+590 
-598 TDGTAQNL
+598 
-606 KANAVLTADITVNED
+606 
-621 LLASINTDDDGNV
+621 
-634 INGKS
+634 
-639 FRIWLPIGKIN
+639 
-650 SDNGERM
+650 
-657 LYAGIFD
+657 
-664 GKEHSISG
+664 
-672 LYANL
+672 
-677 YDVPVEDSEYAFNK
+677 
-691 KSFAG
+691 
-696 LFGLYAGVTRNLRI
+696 
-710 LDSYMRGEH
+710 
-719 DIGGIC
+719 
-725 GSAEGGTIQNCDSTA
+725 
-740 TVYGEFY
+740 
-747 VGGICGHSQ
+747 
-756 SNSIIENCY
+756 
-765 NAGYIYGADGSIG
+765 
-778 GICGDNYSTIESCYN
+778 
-793 IGIIEGNFSVGG
+793 
-805 IVGESFG
+805 
-812 LGNTIWIKD
+812 
-821 CYNRGNVIGDTEK
+821 
-834 IGGIGGYISYSL
+834 
-846 VENCYSQAT
+846 
-855 VSGNTNVGGIC
+855 
-866 GNGYKADF
+866 
-874 QNAYYDSNLYTG
+874 
-886 DAIGC
+886 
-891 LKDATAEKTE
+891 
-901 GKPSQAFESGE
+901 
-912 IAYLLQAGREELVW
+912 VW

-954 CAKDEAHTVYT
+954 CAKDEAHTVYA

-1058 AVAIPKLPSSTQPSQ
+1058 AVAIPKLPSSTQPSE
-1073 KPSEQ
+1073 S

-1089 SPSQKPSE
+1089 QPSQKPSGSPSQKPSG
-1097 SPSQKPSES
+1097 
-1106 PSQKPSEQ
+1106 
-1114 PSESPS
+1114 SPS

-1131 GQDIK
+1131 EQDIK

-1268 IFRARGAAKT
+1268 VFRARGAAKT

>member
-1 MMEKSRN
+1 MTEKNKN
-8 RAVGRQVR
+8 RAIGRQAR

-27 VFASANVADV
+27 VFTSANVADV

-47 ENAVTGETGSGVV
+47 ENAVTGKTGAGVV

-65 TGEPEVEN
+65 AGEPEVEN
-73 GGAENREAENTDLDA
+73 GGAENREAENIDLDA

-105 NGFCTDDGCD
+105 NGFCTDDGCS

-165 AQNLKANAVLT
+165 AQNLGANAVLT
-176 ADIIV
+176 KNITV
-181 NKDLLTSINTDD
+181 NEDLLTSINTDD

-200 TSFRIWLPMGKINA
+200 TSFRIWLPIGKINSD
-214 KNGQQMLYA
+214 NGQRMLYA
-223 GIFDGKGHSI
+223 GIFDGKGYSI

-240 YDAPVEDSEYAFNK
+240 YDAPVEDSEYASINK
-254 KNFAGLFGLDAGVTR
+254 HCAGLFGLHAGVTR
-269 NLRILDSYM
+269 NLGILDSYM
-278 RGEYN
+278 RGDYY
-283 IGGICGSAEG
+283 IGSICGYSDG
-293 GTIQNCYSTA
+293 GTIQNCYSAA
-303 TVCGERYL
+303 TVCGDFDI
-311 GGICGRSRSNSMIE
+311 GGICGLSQGNSIIE
-325 NCYNAGNVY
+325 NCYNEGSVY
-334 GNGKSIGGICGDNG
+334 GAGSIGGICGDNS
-348 ATLQDCYNV
+348 ATLQKCYNV
-357 GNVNGKFN
+357 GTVKGEFK

-381 IKDCY
+381 LKDCY
-386 NRGNV
+386 NRGSV
-391 IGDTKDIGGIGGYIG
+391 IGDTRDIGGIGGYIG

-428 CGNSNKVDFQNTYYD
+428 CGDGRADTFQNTYYD
-443 SNLYTGNAIGYLK
+443 SNLYIGDAFGYSK
-456 DATTEKTEGKPSQA
+456 DVTTEKTGEKPSQA
-470 FESGEIAYLLQAGR
+470 FESGELTYLLQAGR
-484 EEAIWGQTLS
+484 EEVIWGQTLS

-503 LGGAKVYQV
+503 LGGAKVYQ
-512 TEYKGCIESTGIAG
+512 
-526 TTYNNANAPVVFG
+526 
-539 PHVYENGFC
+539 
-548 TICSAYEPAVLTTG
+548 
-562 KYDIDANGEITNSDE
+562 
-577 AYEIGNAGQLYWF
+577 
-590 AGLVNGTL
+590 
-598 TDGTAQNL
+598 NL
-606 KANAVLTADITVNED
+606 
-621 LLASINTDDDGNV
+621 
-634 INGKS
+634 
-639 FRIWLPIGKIN
+639 
-650 SDNGERM
+650 
-657 LYAGIFD
+657 
-664 GKEHSISG
+664 
-672 LYANL
+672 
-677 YDVPVEDSEYAFNK
+677 
-691 KSFAG
+691 
-696 LFGLYAGVTRNLRI
+696 
-710 LDSYMRGEH
+710 
-719 DIGGIC
+719 
-725 GSAEGGTIQNCDSTA
+725 
-740 TVYGEFY
+740 
-747 VGGICGHSQ
+747 
-756 SNSIIENCY
+756 
-765 NAGYIYGADGSIG
+765 
-778 GICGDNYSTIESCYN
+778 
-793 IGIIEGNFSVGG
+793 
-805 IVGESFG
+805 
-812 LGNTIWIKD
+812 
-821 CYNRGNVIGDTEK
+821 
-834 IGGIGGYISYSL
+834 
-846 VENCYSQAT
+846 
-855 VSGNTNVGGIC
+855 
-866 GNGYKADF
+866 
-874 QNAYYDSNLYTG
+874 
-886 DAIGC
+886 
-891 LKDATAEKTE
+891 
-901 GKPSQAFESGE
+901 
-912 IAYLLQAGREELVW
+912 
-926 GQTLSG
+926 
-932 NDVQAYPVLG
+932 
-942 GARVY
+942 
-947 QNITYQD
+947 TYQD

-984 KEPKCTEAGNKAYYK
+984 KEPKCTEAGNMAYYK

-1014 EVSANTV
+1014 GVSANTV

-1073 KPSEQ
+1073 Q

-1089 SPSQKPSE
+1089 QPSQ
-1097 SPSQKPSES
+1097 
-1106 PSQKPSEQ
+1106 Q
-1114 PSESPS
+1114 PSEAPS
-1120 QKPSGSPSQQP
+1120 QQPSEAPSQQPSGSPSQKP
-1131 GQDIK
+1131 EQDIK

-1143 LTAKGASYQVTSAA
+1143 LTAKGVSYQVTSAA

-1268 IFRARGAAKT
+1268 VFRARGAAKT

>member
-27 VFASANVADV
+27 VFTSANVADV

-47 ENAVTGETGSGVV
+47 ENAVTGETGAGVV
-60 EAEKN
+60 EAKK

-93 DTETADGTHTYK
+93 DTENADGTHTYK
-105 NGFCTDDGCD
+105 NGFCTDSGCD

-165 AQNLKANAVLT
+165 AQNLGANAVLT

-181 NKDLLTSINTDD
+181 NKDLLTSIKTDE
-193 DGKVTNG
+193 DGNVTNG
-200 TSFRIWLPMGKINA
+200 SSFKAWRPMGMA
-214 KNGQQMLYA
+214 DENGEFTGHYK
-223 GIFDGKGHSI
+223 GIFDGNGYSI
-233 SGLYANL
+233 SGLYVNRDEATADVN
-240 YDAPVEDSEYAFNK
+240 SRFK
-254 KNFAGLFGLDAGVTR
+254 SSIGLFGYHDGVTK
-269 NLRILDSYM
+269 NLGILDSYM
-278 RGEYN
+278 RGNYC
-283 IGGICGSAEG
+283 IGGICGYNDG
-293 GTIQNCYSTA
+293 GTIQNCYSAA
-303 TVCGERYL
+303 TVCGDSYI
-311 GGICGRSRSNSMIE
+311 GGICGRSRSNSIIE
-325 NCYNAGNVY
+325 NCYNAGYIY
-334 GNGKSIGGICGDNG
+334 GATRSIGGICGDNYS
-348 ATLQDCYNV
+348 TIESCYNIGIIE
-357 GNVNGKFN
+357 GNFM
-365 VGGIVGGSSG
+365 VGGIVGVSSG
-375 SGNTIW
+375 LGNTIW

-406 YSLVENCYSQA
+406 SSLVENCYSQA

-428 CGNSNKVDFQNTYYD
+428 CGNSNKV
-443 SNLYTGNAIGYLK
+443 
-456 DATTEKTEGKPSQA
+456 
-470 FESGEIAYLLQAGR
+470 
-484 EEAIWGQTLS
+484 
-494 GNDVQAYPV
+494 
-503 LGGAKVYQV
+503 
-512 TEYKGCIESTGIAG
+512 
-526 TTYNNANAPVVFG
+526 
-539 PHVYENGFC
+539 
-548 TICSAYEPAVLTTG
+548 
-562 KYDIDANGEITNSDE
+562 
-577 AYEIGNAGQLYWF
+577 
-590 AGLVNGTL
+590 
-598 TDGTAQNL
+598 
-606 KANAVLTADITVNED
+606 
-621 LLASINTDDDGNV
+621 
-634 INGKS
+634 
-639 FRIWLPIGKIN
+639 
-650 SDNGERM
+650 
-657 LYAGIFD
+657 
-664 GKEHSISG
+664 
-672 LYANL
+672 
-677 YDVPVEDSEYAFNK
+677 
-691 KSFAG
+691 
-696 LFGLYAGVTRNLRI
+696 
-710 LDSYMRGEH
+710 
-719 DIGGIC
+719 
-725 GSAEGGTIQNCDSTA
+725 
-740 TVYGEFY
+740 
-747 VGGICGHSQ
+747 
-756 SNSIIENCY
+756 
-765 NAGYIYGADGSIG
+765 
-778 GICGDNYSTIESCYN
+778 
-793 IGIIEGNFSVGG
+793 
-805 IVGESFG
+805 
-812 LGNTIWIKD
+812 
-821 CYNRGNVIGDTEK
+821 
-834 IGGIGGYISYSL
+834 
-846 VENCYSQAT
+846 
-855 VSGNTNVGGIC
+855 
-866 GNGYKADF
+866 DF

-912 IAYLLQAGREELVW
+912 IAYLLQAGREEAIW

-932 NDVQAYPVLG
+932 NDVQVYPVLG
-942 GARVY
+942 GAKVY

-965 YANEQKQ
+965 YANDQKPTVY
-972 ESYDYTLQEVKA
+972 EYTLQEVKA
-984 KEPKCTEAGNKAYYK
+984 KAATCTEAGNTAYYV
-999 CSVCGKLYTDQEGTN
+999 CSVCGKLYADQEGTN

-1058 AVAIPKLPSSTQPSQ
+1058 AVAIPKLPSGTQPSRQ
-1073 KPSEQ
+1073 PSESPSQQPSEAPSQQ
-1078 PSGSPSQKPSE
+1078 PSGSPSQKPE
-1089 SPSQKPSE
+1089 
-1097 SPSQKPSES
+1097 
-1106 PSQKPSEQ
+1106 
-1114 PSESPS
+1114 
-1120 QKPSGSPSQQP
+1120 
-1131 GQDIK
+1131 QDIK

-1268 IFRARGAAKT
+1268 VFRARGAAKT
-1278 TKVTK
+1278 IKVTK

>member
-8 RAVGRQVR
+8 RAVGRQAR

-27 VFASANVADV
+27 VFTSANVADV

-47 ENAVTGETGSGVV
+47 ENAVTGETGAGVV
-60 EAEKN
+60 EAGKN

-105 NGFCTDDGCD
+105 NGFCTDDGCE

-124 GKYDIDANGEITDSD
+124 GKYDIDANGEKTDSD

-176 ADIIV
+176 ADITV
-181 NKDLLTSINTDD
+181 NEDLLTSINTDK
-193 DGKVTNG
+193 DGNVTNG

-214 KNGQQMLYA
+214 NNGQQMVYA

-254 KNFAGLFGLDAGVTR
+254 KSFAGLFGLDAGVTR
-269 NLRILDSYM
+269 NLGIMDSYM

-303 TVCGERYL
+303 TVCGESYL
-311 GGICGRSRSNSMIE
+311 GGICGRSRSNSIIE
-325 NCYNAGNVY
+325 NCYNAGNVF

-428 CGNSNKVDFQNTYYD
+428 CGNSNKVDFQNAYYD

-456 DATTEKTEGKPSQA
+456 DATIKQTEGKTSQA
-470 FESGEIAYLLQAGR
+470 FESGEITYLLQAGR

-494 GNDVQAYPV
+494 GNDVQAYPI
-503 LGGAKVYQV
+503 LGGAK
-512 TEYKGCIESTGIAG
+512 
-526 TTYNNANAPVVFG
+526 
-539 PHVYENGFC
+539 
-548 TICSAYEPAVLTTG
+548 
-562 KYDIDANGEITNSDE
+562 
-577 AYEIGNAGQLYWF
+577 
-590 AGLVNGTL
+590 
-598 TDGTAQNL
+598 
-606 KANAVLTADITVNED
+606 
-621 LLASINTDDDGNV
+621 
-634 INGKS
+634 
-639 FRIWLPIGKIN
+639 
-650 SDNGERM
+650 
-657 LYAGIFD
+657 
-664 GKEHSISG
+664 
-672 LYANL
+672 
-677 YDVPVEDSEYAFNK
+677 
-691 KSFAG
+691 
-696 LFGLYAGVTRNLRI
+696 
-710 LDSYMRGEH
+710 
-719 DIGGIC
+719 
-725 GSAEGGTIQNCDSTA
+725 
-740 TVYGEFY
+740 
-747 VGGICGHSQ
+747 
-756 SNSIIENCY
+756 
-765 NAGYIYGADGSIG
+765 
-778 GICGDNYSTIESCYN
+778 
-793 IGIIEGNFSVGG
+793 
-805 IVGESFG
+805 
-812 LGNTIWIKD
+812 
-821 CYNRGNVIGDTEK
+821 
-834 IGGIGGYISYSL
+834 
-846 VENCYSQAT
+846 
-855 VSGNTNVGGIC
+855 
-866 GNGYKADF
+866 
-874 QNAYYDSNLYTG
+874 
-886 DAIGC
+886 
-891 LKDATAEKTE
+891 
-901 GKPSQAFESGE
+901 
-912 IAYLLQAGREELVW
+912 
-926 GQTLSG
+926 
-932 NDVQAYPVLG
+932 
-942 GARVY
+942 VY

-1058 AVAIPKLPSSTQPSQ
+1058 AVAIPKLPSSTQPSESPSQKPSETPSQ

-1078 PSGSPSQKPSE
+1078 PSGSPGQKPSE
-1089 SPSQKPSE
+1089 
-1097 SPSQKPSES
+1097 
-1106 PSQKPSEQ
+1106 
-1114 PSESPS
+1114 
-1120 QKPSGSPSQQP
+1120 SPSQQP

-1180 VTIDKVTYKVT
+1180 VTIDDVTYKVT

-1268 IFRARGAAKT
+1268 VFRARGAAKT

>member
-8 RAVGRQVR
+8 RAVGRQAR

-27 VFASANVADV
+27 VFTSANVADV

-47 ENAVTGETGSGVV
+47 ENAVTGETGAGVV

-93 DTETADGTHTYK
+93 DTENADGTHTYK

-124 GKYDIDANGEITDSD
+124 GKYDIDVNGEITD
-139 EAYEIGNAGQL
+139 
-150 YWFAGLVNGTLTDGT
+150 
-165 AQNLKANAVLT
+165 
-176 ADIIV
+176 
-181 NKDLLTSINTDD
+181 
-193 DGKVTNG
+193 
-200 TSFRIWLPMGKINA
+200 
-214 KNGQQMLYA
+214 
-223 GIFDGKGHSI
+223 
-233 SGLYANL
+233 
-240 YDAPVEDSEYAFNK
+240 
-254 KNFAGLFGLDAGVTR
+254 
-269 NLRILDSYM
+269 
-278 RGEYN
+278 
-283 IGGICGSAEG
+283 
-293 GTIQNCYSTA
+293 
-303 TVCGERYL
+303 
-311 GGICGRSRSNSMIE
+311 
-325 NCYNAGNVY
+325 
-334 GNGKSIGGICGDNG
+334 
-348 ATLQDCYNV
+348 
-357 GNVNGKFN
+357 
-365 VGGIVGGSSG
+365 
-375 SGNTIW
+375 
-381 IKDCY
+381 
-386 NRGNV
+386 
-391 IGDTKDIGGIGGYIG
+391 
-406 YSLVENCYSQA
+406 
-417 TVSGNTNVGGI
+417 
-428 CGNSNKVDFQNTYYD
+428 
-443 SNLYTGNAIGYLK
+443 
-456 DATTEKTEGKPSQA
+456 
-470 FESGEIAYLLQAGR
+470 
-484 EEAIWGQTLS
+484 
-494 GNDVQAYPV
+494 
-503 LGGAKVYQV
+503 
-512 TEYKGCIESTGIAG
+512 
-526 TTYNNANAPVVFG
+526 
-539 PHVYENGFC
+539 
-548 TICSAYEPAVLTTG
+548 
-562 KYDIDANGEITNSDE
+562 SDE

-621 LLASINTDDDGNV
+621 LLTSINTEEDGNV
-634 INGKS
+634 TNGSS
-639 FRIWLPIGKIN
+639 FKAWRPMGMA
-650 SDNGERM
+650 DENGEG
-657 LYAGIFD
+657 YYKGIFD
-664 GKEHSISG
+664 GNGHSISG
-672 LYANL
+672 LYVNRDESD
-677 YDVPVEDSEYAFNK
+677 DVDDRFKVGI
-691 KSFAG
+691 G
-696 LFGLYAGVTRNLRI
+696 LFGYYSGVTRNLSV
-710 LDSYMRGEH
+710 LDSYMRGE
-719 DIGGIC
+719 DCIGGIC
-725 GSAEGGTIQNCDSTA
+725 GYNDGGTIQNCYSAA
-740 TVYGEFY
+740 TVCGDSYI
-747 VGGICGHSQ
+747 GGICGRSR

-765 NAGYIYGADGSIG
+765 NAGYIYGATRSIG

-793 IGIIEGNFSVGG
+793 IGIIEGNFMVGG
-805 IVGESFG
+805 IVGVSSG

-821 CYNRGNVIGDTEK
+821 CYNRGNVIGDTID
-834 IGGIGGYISYSL
+834 IGGIGGYIGSSL

-866 GNGYKADF
+866 GNSNKVDF

-886 DAIGC
+886 NAIGY
-891 LKDATAEKTE
+891 LKDATIKQTE
-901 GKPSQAFESGE
+901 GKTSQAFESGE
-912 IAYLLQAGREELVW
+912 ITYLLQAGREEAIW

-942 GARVY
+942 GAKVY

-1073 KPSEQ
+1073 KPSE
-1078 PSGSPSQKPSE
+1078 
-1089 SPSQKPSE
+1089 
-1097 SPSQKPSES
+1097 S

-1114 PSESPS
+1114 PSGLPS
-1120 QKPSGSPSQQP
+1120 QKPSESPSQQP

-1242 GSQAFKGIHKKA
+1242 GRQAFKGIHKKA

-1268 IFRARGAAKT
+1268 VFRARGAAKT

>member
-27 VFASANVADV
+27 VFTSANVADV

-47 ENAVTGETGSGVV
+47 ENAVTGETGAGVV

-93 DTETADGTHTYK
+93 DTENADGTHTYK

-124 GKYDIDANGEITDSD
+124 GKYDIDVNGEITD
-139 EAYEIGNAGQL
+139 
-150 YWFAGLVNGTLTDGT
+150 
-165 AQNLKANAVLT
+165 
-176 ADIIV
+176 
-181 NKDLLTSINTDD
+181 
-193 DGKVTNG
+193 
-200 TSFRIWLPMGKINA
+200 
-214 KNGQQMLYA
+214 
-223 GIFDGKGHSI
+223 
-233 SGLYANL
+233 
-240 YDAPVEDSEYAFNK
+240 
-254 KNFAGLFGLDAGVTR
+254 
-269 NLRILDSYM
+269 
-278 RGEYN
+278 
-283 IGGICGSAEG
+283 
-293 GTIQNCYSTA
+293 
-303 TVCGERYL
+303 
-311 GGICGRSRSNSMIE
+311 
-325 NCYNAGNVY
+325 
-334 GNGKSIGGICGDNG
+334 
-348 ATLQDCYNV
+348 
-357 GNVNGKFN
+357 
-365 VGGIVGGSSG
+365 
-375 SGNTIW
+375 
-381 IKDCY
+381 
-386 NRGNV
+386 
-391 IGDTKDIGGIGGYIG
+391 
-406 YSLVENCYSQA
+406 
-417 TVSGNTNVGGI
+417 
-428 CGNSNKVDFQNTYYD
+428 
-443 SNLYTGNAIGYLK
+443 
-456 DATTEKTEGKPSQA
+456 
-470 FESGEIAYLLQAGR
+470 
-484 EEAIWGQTLS
+484 
-494 GNDVQAYPV
+494 
-503 LGGAKVYQV
+503 
-512 TEYKGCIESTGIAG
+512 
-526 TTYNNANAPVVFG
+526 
-539 PHVYENGFC
+539 
-548 TICSAYEPAVLTTG
+548 
-562 KYDIDANGEITNSDE
+562 SDE

-621 LLASINTDDDGNV
+621 LLTSIKTDDDGNV
-634 INGKS
+634 TNGTS
-639 FRIWLPIGKIN
+639 FRIWLPMGKIN
-650 SDNGERM
+650 SDNGQKM

-664 GKEHSISG
+664 GKGHSISG

-677 YDVPVEDSEYAFNK
+677 YDAPVEDSYYTSNK
-691 KSFAG
+691 NCAG
-696 LFGLYAGVTRNLRI
+696 LFGYHAGVTRNLGI
-710 LDSYMRGEH
+710 MDSYIRGEMCMGGICAYN
-719 DIGGIC
+719 DAGTIQNCYSAATVCGDSYIGGIC
-725 GSAEGGTIQNCDSTA
+725 GRSR
-740 TVYGEFY
+740 
-747 VGGICGHSQ
+747 

-765 NAGYIYGADGSIG
+765 NAGYIYGATRSIG

-793 IGIIEGNFSVGG
+793 IEIIEGNFMVGG
-805 IVGESFG
+805 IVGGSSG
-812 LGNTIWIKD
+812 SGNTIWIKD
-821 CYNRGNVIGDTEK
+821 CYNRGNVIGDTK
-834 IGGIGGYISYSL
+834 DIGGIGGYIGSSL

-866 GNGYKADF
+866 GNGREDTFHNTYYDSNLYVGDAIGYKEGALTTEKTEGKPSQAFESGEIAHLLQADREEPVWGQTLSGNDVQTYPVLGGEKVYQITEYKGCIESTGIAGTTYNNANAPVFGPHVYENGFCTICSAYEPAVLTIGKYDIDANGEITDSDEAYEIGNAGQLYWFAGLVNGTLTDGTVQNLKANAVLTSDITVNEDLLASINTEEDGNVTNGSSFKAWRPMGMADEKGNLTGWYTGIFDGNGHSISGLYVNRDELADDVHTWFKSCIGLFGYYSGVTRNLSVLDSYMRGKDCIGGICGYNDGGTIQNCYSAATVCGDSYIGGICGRSEGDSIIENCYNTGYVYGATRSIGGICGDNSATLQDCYNVGKVNGKFYVGGIVGESSGSGNTIWIKDCYNRGNVIGDTIDIGGIGGYIGSSLVENCYSQATVSGNTNVGGICGNSNKVDF

-886 DAIGC
+886 DAIGY
-891 LKDATAEKTE
+891 LKDAAIKQTE

-912 IAYLLQAGREELVW
+912 ITYLLQAGREEAIW

-942 GARVY
+942 GAKVY

-999 CSVCGKLYTDQEGTN
+999 CSACGKLYADQEGTN

-1058 AVAIPKLPSSTQPSQ
+1058 AVAIPKLPSSTQPSESPIQ
-1073 KPSEQ
+1073 KPS
-1078 PSGSPSQKPSE
+1078 G
-1089 SPSQKPSE
+1089 
-1097 SPSQKPSES
+1097 
-1106 PSQKPSEQ
+1106 
-1114 PSESPS
+1114 SPS

-1268 IFRARGAAKT
+1268 VFRARGAAKT

>member
-27 VFASANVADV
+27 VFTSANVADV

-47 ENAVTGETGSGVV
+47 ENAVTGETGAGVV
-60 EAEKN
+60 EAKK

-193 DGKVTNG
+193 DGNVTNG

-233 SGLYANL
+233 SGVYANL
-240 YDAPVEDSEYAFNK
+240 YDAPVEDPKNIYNNK
-254 KNFAGLFGLDAGVTR
+254 DYVGLFGLLEGVTR
-269 NLRILDSYM
+269 NLSVIDSYM
-278 RGEYN
+278 RGDYC
-283 IGGICGSAEG
+283 IGGICGYNDG
-293 GTIQNCYSTA
+293 GTIQNCYSAA
-303 TVCGERYL
+303 TVCGDSYI
-311 GGICGRSRSNSMIE
+311 GGICGRSRSNCIIE
-325 NCYNAGNVY
+325 NCYNAGYIY
-334 GNGKSIGGICGDNG
+334 GATRSIGGICGNNYS
-348 ATLQDCYNV
+348 TIENCYNV
-357 GNVNGKFN
+357 GNVNGKCY
-365 VGGIVGGSSG
+365 VGGIVGESSG
-375 SGNTIW
+375 LGDTIW

-391 IGDTKDIGGIGGYIG
+391 IGDTEKIGGIGGCIG
-406 YSLVENCYSQA
+406 SSLVENCYSQA

-428 CGNSNKVDFQNTYYD
+428 CGNSNKVDFQNAYYD

-456 DATTEKTEGKPSQA
+456 DATIKQTEGKPSQAFESGEIAYLLQAGREEAIWGQTLFGNDVQAYPVLGGAKVYQVTEYKGCIESTGIAGTTYNNANAPVFGPHVYENGFCTICSAYEPAVLTTGKYDIDANGEITDSDEAYEIGNAGQLYWFAGLVNGTLTDGTAQNLKANVVLTADIIVNEDLLASIKTDDDGNVTNGSSFKAWRPMGMADENGEFTGHYKGIFDGNGYSISGLYVNRDEATADVNSRFKSSIGLFGYHDGVTKNLGILDSYMRGNYCIGGICGYNDGGTIQNCYSAATVCGDSYIGGICGRSRSNCIIENCYNAGYIYGATRSIGGICGDNYSTIESCYNIGIIEGNFMVGGIVGVSSGLGNTIWIKDCYNRGNVIGDTKDIGGIGGYIGSSLVENCYSQATVSGNTNVGGICGNSNKVDFQNAYYDSNLYTGNAIGYLKDATIKQTEGKPSQA

-503 LGGAKVYQV
+503 LGGAKVYQ
-512 TEYKGCIESTGIAG
+512 
-526 TTYNNANAPVVFG
+526 
-539 PHVYENGFC
+539 
-548 TICSAYEPAVLTTG
+548 
-562 KYDIDANGEITNSDE
+562 
-577 AYEIGNAGQLYWF
+577 
-590 AGLVNGTL
+590 
-598 TDGTAQNL
+598 
-606 KANAVLTADITVNED
+606 
-621 LLASINTDDDGNV
+621 
-634 INGKS
+634 
-639 FRIWLPIGKIN
+639 
-650 SDNGERM
+650 
-657 LYAGIFD
+657 
-664 GKEHSISG
+664 
-672 LYANL
+672 
-677 YDVPVEDSEYAFNK
+677 
-691 KSFAG
+691 
-696 LFGLYAGVTRNLRI
+696 
-710 LDSYMRGEH
+710 
-719 DIGGIC
+719 
-725 GSAEGGTIQNCDSTA
+725 
-740 TVYGEFY
+740 
-747 VGGICGHSQ
+747 
-756 SNSIIENCY
+756 
-765 NAGYIYGADGSIG
+765 
-778 GICGDNYSTIESCYN
+778 
-793 IGIIEGNFSVGG
+793 
-805 IVGESFG
+805 
-812 LGNTIWIKD
+812 
-821 CYNRGNVIGDTEK
+821 
-834 IGGIGGYISYSL
+834 
-846 VENCYSQAT
+846 
-855 VSGNTNVGGIC
+855 
-866 GNGYKADF
+866 
-874 QNAYYDSNLYTG
+874 
-886 DAIGC
+886 
-891 LKDATAEKTE
+891 
-901 GKPSQAFESGE
+901 
-912 IAYLLQAGREELVW
+912 
-926 GQTLSG
+926 
-932 NDVQAYPVLG
+932 
-942 GARVY
+942 
-947 QNITYQD
+947 NITYQD

-984 KEPKCTEAGNKAYYK
+984 KEPRCTEAGNKAYYK

-1058 AVAIPKLPSSTQPSQ
+1058 AVAIPKLPSSTQPSESPSQ
-1073 KPSEQ
+1073 K
-1078 PSGSPSQKPSE
+1078 PSGSPSQK
-1089 SPSQKPSE
+1089 
-1097 SPSQKPSES
+1097 
-1106 PSQKPSEQ
+1106 

-1268 IFRARGAAKT
+1268 VFRARGAAKT

>member
-1 MMEKSRN
+1 MEKSRN

-27 VFASANVADV
+27 VFTSANVADV

-47 ENAVTGETGSGVV
+47 ENAVTGETGAGVV
-60 EAEKN
+60 EAKK

-176 ADIIV
+176 ADITV
-181 NKDLLTSINTDD
+181 NEDLLTSINTDK
-193 DGKVTNG
+193 DGNVTNG

-214 KNGQQMLYA
+214 NNGQQMVYA

-254 KNFAGLFGLDAGVTR
+254 KSFAGLFGLDAGVTR
-269 NLRILDSYM
+269 NLGIMDSYM

-303 TVCGERYL
+303 TVCGESYL
-311 GGICGRSRSNSMIE
+311 GGICGRSRSNSIIE
-325 NCYNAGNVY
+325 NCYNAGNVF

-428 CGNSNKVDFQNTYYD
+428 CGNSNKVDFQNAYYD

-456 DATTEKTEGKPSQA
+456 DATIKQIEGKTSQA

-494 GNDVQAYPV
+494 GNDVQ
-503 LGGAKVYQV
+503 
-512 TEYKGCIESTGIAG
+512 T
-526 TTYNNANAPVVFG
+526 
-539 PHVYENGFC
+539 
-548 TICSAYEPAVLTTG
+548 
-562 KYDIDANGEITNSDE
+562 
-577 AYEIGNAGQLYWF
+577 
-590 AGLVNGTL
+590 
-598 TDGTAQNL
+598 
-606 KANAVLTADITVNED
+606 
-621 LLASINTDDDGNV
+621 
-634 INGKS
+634 
-639 FRIWLPIGKIN
+639 
-650 SDNGERM
+650 
-657 LYAGIFD
+657 
-664 GKEHSISG
+664 
-672 LYANL
+672 
-677 YDVPVEDSEYAFNK
+677 
-691 KSFAG
+691 
-696 LFGLYAGVTRNLRI
+696 
-710 LDSYMRGEH
+710 
-719 DIGGIC
+719 
-725 GSAEGGTIQNCDSTA
+725 
-740 TVYGEFY
+740 
-747 VGGICGHSQ
+747 
-756 SNSIIENCY
+756 
-765 NAGYIYGADGSIG
+765 
-778 GICGDNYSTIESCYN
+778 
-793 IGIIEGNFSVGG
+793 
-805 IVGESFG
+805 
-812 LGNTIWIKD
+812 
-821 CYNRGNVIGDTEK
+821 
-834 IGGIGGYISYSL
+834 
-846 VENCYSQAT
+846 
-855 VSGNTNVGGIC
+855 
-866 GNGYKADF
+866 
-874 QNAYYDSNLYTG
+874 
-886 DAIGC
+886 
-891 LKDATAEKTE
+891 
-901 GKPSQAFESGE
+901 
-912 IAYLLQAGREELVW
+912 
-926 GQTLSG
+926 
-932 NDVQAYPVLG
+932 YPVLG

-1058 AVAIPKLPSSTQPSQ
+1058 AVAIPKLPSST
-1073 KPSEQ
+1073 
-1078 PSGSPSQKPSE
+1078 
-1089 SPSQKPSE
+1089 
-1097 SPSQKPSES
+1097 
-1106 PSQKPSEQ
+1106 Q

-1268 IFRARGAAKT
+1268 VFRARGAAKT

>member
-1 MMEKSRN
+1 MTEKNKN
-8 RAVGRQVR
+8 RPIGRQVR

-27 VFASANVADV
+27 VFTSANVADV

-47 ENAVTGETGSGVV
+47 ENAVTGETGAGVV

-181 NKDLLTSINTDD
+181 NKDLLTSINTDK
-193 DGKVTNG
+193 DGNVTNG

-214 KNGQQMLYA
+214 DNGQRMLYA
-223 GIFDGKGHSI
+223 GIFDGKEHSI
-233 SGLYANL
+233 SGLYANM
-240 YDAPVEDSEYAFNK
+240 YDAPVEDSDYTSNK
-254 KNFAGLFGLDAGVTR
+254 NCAGLFGFHAGVTR
-269 NLRILDSYM
+269 NLGIMDSYI
-278 RGEYN
+278 RGESCVA
-283 IGGICGSAEG
+283 GICAYNDA

-303 TVCGERYL
+303 TVCGDSYI
-311 GGICGRSRSNSMIE
+311 GGICGRSRSNSIIE
-325 NCYNAGNVY
+325 NCYNAGYIY
-334 GNGKSIGGICGDNG
+334 GATRSIGGICGNNYS
-348 ATLQDCYNV
+348 TIENCYNV
-357 GNVNGKFN
+357 GNVNGKFY
-365 VGGIVGGSSG
+365 VGGIVGESSG

-406 YSLVENCYSQA
+406 SSLVENCYSQA

-428 CGNSNKVDFQNTYYD
+428 CGNSNKVDFQNAYYD
-443 SNLYTGNAIGYLK
+443 SNLYTENAIGYLK

-470 FESGEIAYLLQAGR
+470 FESGEIAYLLQADR
-484 EEAIWGQTLS
+484 EEPVWGQTLS
-494 GNDVQAYPV
+494 GNDVQTYPV

-526 TTYNNANAPVVFG
+526 TTYNNANAPVFE

-562 KYDIDANGEITNSDE
+562 KYDIDVNGEITDSDE

-606 KANAVLTADITVNED
+606 KANAVLTADIIVNKD
-621 LLASINTDDDGNV
+621 LLTSINTDDDGNV
-634 INGKS
+634 TNGSS
-639 FRIWLPIGKIN
+639 FKAWRPMGMADEKGNLTGW
-650 SDNGERM
+650 
-657 LYAGIFD
+657 YTGIFD
-664 GKEHSISG
+664 GNGHSISG
-672 LYANL
+672 LYVNRDEAAD
-677 YDVPVEDSEYAFNK
+677 DVHTWF
-691 KSFAG
+691 KSCIG
-696 LFGLYAGVTRNLRI
+696 LFGYYSGVTRNLSV
-710 LDSYMRGEH
+710 LDSYMRGK
-719 DIGGIC
+719 DCIGGIC
-725 GSAEGGTIQNCDSTA
+725 GYNDGGTIQNCYSAA
-740 TVYGEFY
+740 TVCGDSYI
-747 VGGICGHSQ
+747 GGICGRSEGD
-756 SNSIIENCY
+756 SIIENCY
-765 NAGYIYGADGSIG
+765 NTGYVYGATRSIG
-778 GICGDNYSTIESCYN
+778 GICGDNSATLQGCYN
-793 IGIIEGNFSVGG
+793 VGNVNGKFYVGG
-805 IVGESFG
+805 IVGESSG
-812 LGNTIWIKD
+812 SGNTIWIKD
-821 CYNRGNVIGDTEK
+821 CYNRGNVIGDTK
-834 IGGIGGYISYSL
+834 DIGGIGGYIGSSL

-866 GNGYKADF
+866 GNSNKVDF

-886 DAIGC
+886 NAIGY
-891 LKDATAEKTE
+891 LKDATIKQIE
-901 GKPSQAFESGE
+901 GKTSQAFESGE
-912 IAYLLQAGREELVW
+912 IAYLLQAGREEAIW

-932 NDVQAYPVLG
+932 NDVQTYPVLG

-1058 AVAIPKLPSSTQPSQ
+1058 AVAIPKLPSSTQPSESPSQ
-1073 KPSEQ
+1073 K
-1078 PSGSPSQKPSE
+1078 PSGSPSQK
-1089 SPSQKPSE
+1089 
-1097 SPSQKPSES
+1097 
-1106 PSQKPSEQ
+1106 

-1268 IFRARGAAKT
+1268 VFRARGAAKT

>member
-27 VFASANVADV
+27 VFTSANVADV

-47 ENAVTGETGSGVV
+47 ENAVTGETGAGVV
-60 EAEKN
+60 EAKK
-65 TGEPEVEN
+65 TGEQEVEN

-124 GKYDIDANGEITDSD
+124 GKYDIDANGEITNSD

-176 ADIIV
+176 ADITV
-181 NKDLLTSINTDD
+181 NEDLLASINTDD

-214 KNGQQMLYA
+214 NNGQQMLYA

-233 SGLYANL
+233 SGVYANL

-254 KNFAGLFGLDAGVTR
+254 KSFAGLFGLDAGVTR

-303 TVCGERYL
+303 TVCGESYL
-311 GGICGRSRSNSMIE
+311 GGICGRSRSNSIIE

-428 CGNSNKVDFQNTYYD
+428 CGNSNKVDFQNAYYD

-456 DATTEKTEGKPSQA
+456 DATIKQTEGKPSQA
-470 FESGEIAYLLQAGR
+470 FERGEITYLLQADR
-484 EEAIWGQTLS
+484 EEPVWGQTLS

-503 LGGAKVYQV
+503 LGGAK
-512 TEYKGCIESTGIAG
+512 
-526 TTYNNANAPVVFG
+526 
-539 PHVYENGFC
+539 
-548 TICSAYEPAVLTTG
+548 
-562 KYDIDANGEITNSDE
+562 
-577 AYEIGNAGQLYWF
+577 
-590 AGLVNGTL
+590 
-598 TDGTAQNL
+598 
-606 KANAVLTADITVNED
+606 
-621 LLASINTDDDGNV
+621 
-634 INGKS
+634 
-639 FRIWLPIGKIN
+639 
-650 SDNGERM
+650 
-657 LYAGIFD
+657 
-664 GKEHSISG
+664 
-672 LYANL
+672 
-677 YDVPVEDSEYAFNK
+677 
-691 KSFAG
+691 
-696 LFGLYAGVTRNLRI
+696 
-710 LDSYMRGEH
+710 
-719 DIGGIC
+719 
-725 GSAEGGTIQNCDSTA
+725 
-740 TVYGEFY
+740 
-747 VGGICGHSQ
+747 
-756 SNSIIENCY
+756 
-765 NAGYIYGADGSIG
+765 
-778 GICGDNYSTIESCYN
+778 
-793 IGIIEGNFSVGG
+793 
-805 IVGESFG
+805 
-812 LGNTIWIKD
+812 
-821 CYNRGNVIGDTEK
+821 
-834 IGGIGGYISYSL
+834 
-846 VENCYSQAT
+846 
-855 VSGNTNVGGIC
+855 
-866 GNGYKADF
+866 
-874 QNAYYDSNLYTG
+874 
-886 DAIGC
+886 
-891 LKDATAEKTE
+891 
-901 GKPSQAFESGE
+901 
-912 IAYLLQAGREELVW
+912 
-926 GQTLSG
+926 
-932 NDVQAYPVLG
+932 
-942 GARVY
+942 VY

-999 CSVCGKLYTDQEGTN
+999 CSACGKLYADQEGTN

-1058 AVAIPKLPSSTQPSQ
+1058 AVAIPKLPSSTQPS
-1073 KPSEQ
+1073 
-1078 PSGSPSQKPSE
+1078 GSPSQKPSE

-1097 SPSQKPSES
+1097 TPSQKPSEA
-1106 PSQKPSEQ
+1106 
-1114 PSESPS
+1114 
-1120 QKPSGSPSQQP
+1120 PSQQP

-1268 IFRARGAAKT
+1268 VFRARGAAKT

>member
-1 MMEKSRN
+1 MEKSRN
-8 RAVGRQVR
+8 RAVGRQAR

-27 VFASANVADV
+27 VFTSANVADV

-47 ENAVTGETGSGVV
+47 ENAVTGETGAGVV

-88 ETADP
+88 ETAD
-93 DTETADGTHTYK
+93 GTHTYK
-105 NGFCTDDGCD
+105 NGFCTDSGCS

-214 KNGQQMLYA
+214 DNEQQMLYA

-240 YDAPVEDSEYAFNK
+240 YDAPVEDSYYTSNK
-254 KNFAGLFGLDAGVTR
+254 NCAGLFGYHAGVTR
-269 NLRILDSYM
+269 NLGIMDSYI
-278 RGEYN
+278 RGEMCV
-283 IGGICGSAEG
+283 GGICAYNDA

-303 TVCGERYL
+303 TVYGESYL
-311 GGICGRSRSNSMIE
+311 GGICGRSRSNSIIE
-325 NCYNAGNVY
+325 NCYNAGYVY
-334 GNGKSIGGICGDNG
+334 GAARSIGGICGDNYS
-348 ATLQDCYNV
+348 TIESCYNIGIIE
-357 GNVNGKFN
+357 GNFM

-406 YSLVENCYSQA
+406 RGLVENCYSQATVSGNTNVGGICGNGREDTFHNTYYDSNLYVGDAIGYKEGALTTEKTEGKPSQAFESGEIAHLLQADREEPVWGQTLSGNDVQVYPVLGGEKVYQITEYKGCIESTGIAGTTYNNANAPVFGPHVYENGFCTICSAYEPAVLTTGKYDIDANGEITDSDEAYEIGNAGQLYWFAGLVNGTLTDGTAQNLGANAVLTKNITVNEDLLASIKTDDDGNVTNGSSFKAWRPMGMADENGEFTGHYKGIFDGNGYSISGLYVNRDEATADVNSRFKSSIGLFGYHDGVTKNLGILDSYMRGNYCIGGICGYNDGGTIQNCYSAATVCGDSYIGGICGRSRSNSIIENCYNAGYIYGATRSIGGICGDNYSTIESCYNIGIIEGNFMVGGIVGVSSGLGNTIWIKDCYNRGNVIGDTKDIGGIGGYIGSSLVENCYSQA

-428 CGNSNKVDFQNTYYD
+428 CGNSNKVDFQNAYYD

-470 FESGEIAYLLQAGR
+470 FESGEIAYLLQADR
-484 EEAIWGQTLS
+484 EE
-494 GNDVQAYPV
+494 P
-503 LGGAKVYQV
+503 
-512 TEYKGCIESTGIAG
+512 
-526 TTYNNANAPVVFG
+526 
-539 PHVYENGFC
+539 
-548 TICSAYEPAVLTTG
+548 
-562 KYDIDANGEITNSDE
+562 
-577 AYEIGNAGQLYWF
+577 
-590 AGLVNGTL
+590 
-598 TDGTAQNL
+598 
-606 KANAVLTADITVNED
+606 
-621 LLASINTDDDGNV
+621 
-634 INGKS
+634 
-639 FRIWLPIGKIN
+639 
-650 SDNGERM
+650 
-657 LYAGIFD
+657 
-664 GKEHSISG
+664 
-672 LYANL
+672 
-677 YDVPVEDSEYAFNK
+677 
-691 KSFAG
+691 
-696 LFGLYAGVTRNLRI
+696 
-710 LDSYMRGEH
+710 
-719 DIGGIC
+719 
-725 GSAEGGTIQNCDSTA
+725 
-740 TVYGEFY
+740 
-747 VGGICGHSQ
+747 
-756 SNSIIENCY
+756 
-765 NAGYIYGADGSIG
+765 
-778 GICGDNYSTIESCYN
+778 
-793 IGIIEGNFSVGG
+793 
-805 IVGESFG
+805 
-812 LGNTIWIKD
+812 
-821 CYNRGNVIGDTEK
+821 
-834 IGGIGGYISYSL
+834 
-846 VENCYSQAT
+846 
-855 VSGNTNVGGIC
+855 
-866 GNGYKADF
+866 
-874 QNAYYDSNLYTG
+874 
-886 DAIGC
+886 
-891 LKDATAEKTE
+891 
-901 GKPSQAFESGE
+901 
-912 IAYLLQAGREELVW
+912 VW

-932 NDVQAYPVLG
+932 NDVQVYPVLG
-942 GARVY
+942 GAKVY

-965 YANEQKQ
+965 YANDQKLTVY
-972 ESYDYTLQEVKA
+972 EYTLQETKA
-984 KEPKCTEAGNKAYYK
+984 KEPTCTEAGNTAYYK
-999 CSVCGKLYTDQEGTN
+999 CNVCGKLYADQEGTN

-1029 FTWIIDREATEQAEG
+1029 FTWIVDREATEQAEG

-1058 AVAIPKLPSSTQPSQ
+1058 AVAIPKLPSGTQPSQQPSGSPSQQPSEAPSQQPSESPSQ
-1073 KPSEQ
+1073 KPSEA
-1078 PSGSPSQKPSE
+1078 PSQKPSE
-1089 SPSQKPSE
+1089 SPSQKPSG
-1097 SPSQKPSES
+1097 Q
-1106 PSQKPSEQ
+1106 
-1114 PSESPS
+1114 
-1120 QKPSGSPSQQP
+1120 PSGSPIQQP

-1268 IFRARGAAKT
+1268 VFRARGAAKT

>member
-27 VFASANVADV
+27 VFTSANVADV

-47 ENAVTGETGSGVV
+47 ENAVTGETGAGVV
-60 EAEKN
+60 EAKK

-73 GGAENREAENTDLDA
+73 GGAENREAENIDLDA

-105 NGFCTDDGCD
+105 NGFCTDDGCS

-176 ADIIV
+176 ADITV
-181 NKDLLTSINTDD
+181 NEDLLTSINTDK
-193 DGKVTNG
+193 DGNVTNG

-214 KNGQQMLYA
+214 NNGQQMVYA

-254 KNFAGLFGLDAGVTR
+254 KSFAGLFGLDAGVTR
-269 NLRILDSYM
+269 NLGIMDSYM

-303 TVCGERYL
+303 TVCGESYL
-311 GGICGRSRSNSMIE
+311 GGICGRSRSNSIIE
-325 NCYNAGNVY
+325 NCYNAGNVF

-428 CGNSNKVDFQNTYYD
+428 CGNSNKVDFQNAYYD

-470 FESGEIAYLLQAGR
+470 FESGEITYLLQADR
-484 EEAIWGQTLS
+484 EE
-494 GNDVQAYPV
+494 P
-503 LGGAKVYQV
+503 
-512 TEYKGCIESTGIAG
+512 
-526 TTYNNANAPVVFG
+526 
-539 PHVYENGFC
+539 
-548 TICSAYEPAVLTTG
+548 
-562 KYDIDANGEITNSDE
+562 
-577 AYEIGNAGQLYWF
+577 
-590 AGLVNGTL
+590 
-598 TDGTAQNL
+598 
-606 KANAVLTADITVNED
+606 
-621 LLASINTDDDGNV
+621 
-634 INGKS
+634 
-639 FRIWLPIGKIN
+639 
-650 SDNGERM
+650 
-657 LYAGIFD
+657 
-664 GKEHSISG
+664 
-672 LYANL
+672 
-677 YDVPVEDSEYAFNK
+677 
-691 KSFAG
+691 
-696 LFGLYAGVTRNLRI
+696 
-710 LDSYMRGEH
+710 
-719 DIGGIC
+719 
-725 GSAEGGTIQNCDSTA
+725 
-740 TVYGEFY
+740 
-747 VGGICGHSQ
+747 
-756 SNSIIENCY
+756 
-765 NAGYIYGADGSIG
+765 
-778 GICGDNYSTIESCYN
+778 
-793 IGIIEGNFSVGG
+793 
-805 IVGESFG
+805 
-812 LGNTIWIKD
+812 
-821 CYNRGNVIGDTEK
+821 
-834 IGGIGGYISYSL
+834 
-846 VENCYSQAT
+846 
-855 VSGNTNVGGIC
+855 
-866 GNGYKADF
+866 
-874 QNAYYDSNLYTG
+874 
-886 DAIGC
+886 
-891 LKDATAEKTE
+891 
-901 GKPSQAFESGE
+901 
-912 IAYLLQAGREELVW
+912 VW

-954 CAKDEAHTVYT
+954 CAKDEAHTVYA

-1058 AVAIPKLPSSTQPSQ
+1058 AVAIPKLPSSTQPSE
-1073 KPSEQ
+1073 S

-1089 SPSQKPSE
+1089 QPSQKPSGSPSQKPSG
-1097 SPSQKPSES
+1097 
-1106 PSQKPSEQ
+1106 
-1114 PSESPS
+1114 SPS

-1131 GQDIK
+1131 EQDIK

-1268 IFRARGAAKT
+1268 VFRARGAAKT

>member
-27 VFASANVADV
+27 VFTSANVADV

-47 ENAVTGETGSGVV
+47 ENAVTGETGAGVV
-60 EAEKN
+60 EAKK

-73 GGAENREAENTDLDA
+73 GGAENREAENIDLDA

-176 ADIIV
+176 ADITV
-181 NKDLLTSINTDD
+181 NEDLLTSINTDK
-193 DGKVTNG
+193 DGNVTNG

-214 KNGQQMLYA
+214 NNGQQMVFA

-254 KNFAGLFGLDAGVTR
+254 KSFAGLFGLDAGVTR
-269 NLRILDSYM
+269 NLGIMDSYM

-303 TVCGERYL
+303 TVCGESYL
-311 GGICGRSRSNSMIE
+311 GGICGRSRSNSIIE
-325 NCYNAGNVY
+325 NCYNAGNVF

-428 CGNSNKVDFQNTYYD
+428 CGNSNKVDFQNAYYD

-456 DATTEKTEGKPSQA
+456 DATIKQTEGKTSQA
-470 FESGEIAYLLQAGR
+470 FESGEIAYLLQADR

-494 GNDVQAYPV
+494 GNDVQ
-503 LGGAKVYQV
+503 
-512 TEYKGCIESTGIAG
+512 T
-526 TTYNNANAPVVFG
+526 
-539 PHVYENGFC
+539 
-548 TICSAYEPAVLTTG
+548 
-562 KYDIDANGEITNSDE
+562 
-577 AYEIGNAGQLYWF
+577 
-590 AGLVNGTL
+590 
-598 TDGTAQNL
+598 
-606 KANAVLTADITVNED
+606 
-621 LLASINTDDDGNV
+621 
-634 INGKS
+634 
-639 FRIWLPIGKIN
+639 
-650 SDNGERM
+650 
-657 LYAGIFD
+657 
-664 GKEHSISG
+664 
-672 LYANL
+672 
-677 YDVPVEDSEYAFNK
+677 
-691 KSFAG
+691 
-696 LFGLYAGVTRNLRI
+696 
-710 LDSYMRGEH
+710 
-719 DIGGIC
+719 
-725 GSAEGGTIQNCDSTA
+725 
-740 TVYGEFY
+740 
-747 VGGICGHSQ
+747 
-756 SNSIIENCY
+756 
-765 NAGYIYGADGSIG
+765 
-778 GICGDNYSTIESCYN
+778 
-793 IGIIEGNFSVGG
+793 
-805 IVGESFG
+805 
-812 LGNTIWIKD
+812 
-821 CYNRGNVIGDTEK
+821 
-834 IGGIGGYISYSL
+834 
-846 VENCYSQAT
+846 
-855 VSGNTNVGGIC
+855 
-866 GNGYKADF
+866 
-874 QNAYYDSNLYTG
+874 
-886 DAIGC
+886 
-891 LKDATAEKTE
+891 
-901 GKPSQAFESGE
+901 
-912 IAYLLQAGREELVW
+912 
-926 GQTLSG
+926 
-932 NDVQAYPVLG
+932 YPVLG

-1073 KPSEQ
+1073 KPSEA
-1078 PSGSPSQKPSE
+1078 PSQKPSE

-1097 SPSQKPSES
+1097 M
-1106 PSQKPSEQ
+1106 
-1114 PSESPS
+1114 
-1120 QKPSGSPSQQP
+1120 PSQQP

-1143 LTAKGASYQVTSAA
+1143 LTAKGVSYQVTSAA

-1268 IFRARGAAKT
+1268 VFRARGAAKT

>member
-27 VFASANVADV
+27 VFTSANVADV

-47 ENAVTGETGSGVV
+47 ENAVTGETGAGVV

-105 NGFCTDDGCD
+105 NGFCTDSGCD
-115 AYEPAVLTT
+115 
-124 GKYDIDANGEITDSD
+124 
-139 EAYEIGNAGQL
+139 
-150 YWFAGLVNGTLTDGT
+150 
-165 AQNLKANAVLT
+165 
-176 ADIIV
+176 
-181 NKDLLTSINTDD
+181 
-193 DGKVTNG
+193 
-200 TSFRIWLPMGKINA
+200 
-214 KNGQQMLYA
+214 
-223 GIFDGKGHSI
+223 
-233 SGLYANL
+233 
-240 YDAPVEDSEYAFNK
+240 
-254 KNFAGLFGLDAGVTR
+254 
-269 NLRILDSYM
+269 
-278 RGEYN
+278 
-283 IGGICGSAEG
+283 
-293 GTIQNCYSTA
+293 
-303 TVCGERYL
+303 
-311 GGICGRSRSNSMIE
+311 
-325 NCYNAGNVY
+325 
-334 GNGKSIGGICGDNG
+334 
-348 ATLQDCYNV
+348 
-357 GNVNGKFN
+357 
-365 VGGIVGGSSG
+365 
-375 SGNTIW
+375 
-381 IKDCY
+381 
-386 NRGNV
+386 
-391 IGDTKDIGGIGGYIG
+391 
-406 YSLVENCYSQA
+406 
-417 TVSGNTNVGGI
+417 
-428 CGNSNKVDFQNTYYD
+428 
-443 SNLYTGNAIGYLK
+443 
-456 DATTEKTEGKPSQA
+456 
-470 FESGEIAYLLQAGR
+470 
-484 EEAIWGQTLS
+484 
-494 GNDVQAYPV
+494 
-503 LGGAKVYQV
+503 
-512 TEYKGCIESTGIAG
+512 
-526 TTYNNANAPVVFG
+526 
-539 PHVYENGFC
+539 
-548 TICSAYEPAVLTTG
+548 AYEPAVLTTG

-621 LLASINTDDDGNV
+621 LLASINTDEDGNV
-634 INGKS
+634 TNGTS
-639 FRIWLPIGKIN
+639 FRIWLPMGKIN
-650 SDNGERM
+650 ANNGQQM

-664 GKEHSISG
+664 GKGHSISG
-672 LYANL
+672 VYANL
-677 YDVPVEDSEYAFNK
+677 YDAPVEDPKNIYNNK
-691 KSFAG
+691 DYAG
-696 LFGLYAGVTRNLRI
+696 LFGLLEGVTRNLSV
-710 LDSYMRGEH
+710 LDSYMRG
-719 DIGGIC
+719 DYCIGGIC
-725 GSAEGGTIQNCDSTA
+725 GNEDGGTIQNCYSAA
-740 TVYGEFY
+740 TVCGDSYI
-747 VGGICGHSQ
+747 GGICGRSEGD
-756 SNSIIENCY
+756 SIIENCY
-765 NAGYIYGADGSIG
+765 NTGYIYGATRSIG
-778 GICGDNYSTIESCYN
+778 GICGNNYSTIENCYN
-793 IGIIEGNFSVGG
+793 VGNVNGKFYVGG
-805 IVGESFG
+805 IVGESSG
-812 LGNTIWIKD
+812 LGDTIWIKD

-834 IGGIGGYISYSL
+834 IGGIGGCIGSSL

-866 GNGYKADF
+866 GNSNKVDF

-886 DAIGC
+886 NAIGY
-891 LKDATAEKTE
+891 LKDATTEKTE

-912 IAYLLQAGREELVW
+912 IAYLLQADREEPVW

-932 NDVQAYPVLG
+932 NDVQTYPVLG
-942 GARVY
+942 GAKVY

-1058 AVAIPKLPSSTQPSQ
+1058 AVAIPKLPSSTQPSGSPSR
-1073 KPSEQ
+1073 KPSET
-1078 PSGSPSQKPSE
+1078 PSQK
-1089 SPSQKPSE
+1089 
-1097 SPSQKPSES
+1097 
-1106 PSQKPSEQ
+1106 

-1268 IFRARGAAKT
+1268 VFRARGAAKT

>member
-27 VFASANVADV
+27 VFTSANVADV

-47 ENAVTGETGSGVV
+47 ENAVTGETGAGVV
-60 EAEKN
+60 EAKK

-73 GGAENREAENTDLDA
+73 GGAENREAENIDLDA

-176 ADIIV
+176 ADITV
-181 NKDLLTSINTDD
+181 NEDLLTSINTDK
-193 DGKVTNG
+193 DGNVTNG

-214 KNGQQMLYA
+214 NNGQQMLYA

-254 KNFAGLFGLDAGVTR
+254 KSFAGLFGLDAGVTR
-269 NLRILDSYM
+269 NLGILDSYM

-303 TVCGERYL
+303 TVCGESYL
-311 GGICGRSRSNSMIE
+311 GGICGCSRSNSIIE
-325 NCYNAGNVY
+325 NCYNAGNVF

-406 YSLVENCYSQA
+406 SSLVENCYSQA

-428 CGNSNKVDFQNTYYD
+428 CGNSNKVDFQNAYYD
-443 SNLYTGNAIGYLK
+443 SNLYTGDAIGCLK
-456 DATTEKTEGKPSQA
+456 DATAEKTEGKPSQA

-494 GNDVQAYPV
+494 GNDVQAYPI

-562 KYDIDANGEITNSDE
+562 KYDIDVNGEITDSDE

-606 KANAVLTADITVNED
+606 KANVVLTADITVNED
-621 LLASINTDDDGNV
+621 LLTSINTDDDGNV
-634 INGKS
+634 TNGSS
-639 FRIWLPIGKIN
+639 FKAWRPMGMADEKGNLTGW
-650 SDNGERM
+650 
-657 LYAGIFD
+657 YTGIFD
-664 GKEHSISG
+664 GNGHSISG
-672 LYANL
+672 LYVNRDEAAD
-677 YDVPVEDSEYAFNK
+677 DVHTWF
-691 KSFAG
+691 KSCIG
-696 LFGLYAGVTRNLRI
+696 LFGYYSGVTRNLSV
-710 LDSYMRGEH
+710 LDSYMRGK
-719 DIGGIC
+719 DCIGGIC
-725 GSAEGGTIQNCDSTA
+725 GYNDGGTIQNCYSAA
-740 TVYGEFY
+740 TVCGDSYI
-747 VGGICGHSQ
+747 GGICGRSEGD
-756 SNSIIENCY
+756 SIIENCY
-765 NAGYIYGADGSIG
+765 NTGYVYGATRSIG
-778 GICGDNYSTIESCYN
+778 GICGDNSATMQGCYN
-793 IGIIEGNFSVGG
+793 VGNVNGKFYVGG
-805 IVGESFG
+805 IVGESSG

-821 CYNRGNVIGDTEK
+821 CYNRGNVIGDTK
-834 IGGIGGYISYSL
+834 DIGGIGGYIGSSL

-866 GNGYKADF
+866 GNSNKVDF

-912 IAYLLQAGREELVW
+912 IAYLLQAGREEAIW

-1058 AVAIPKLPSSTQPSQ
+1058 AVAIPKLSSSTQPSQ
-1073 KPSEQ
+1073 KPSEA
-1078 PSGSPSQKPSE
+1078 
-1089 SPSQKPSE
+1089 
-1097 SPSQKPSES
+1097 
-1106 PSQKPSEQ
+1106 
-1114 PSESPS
+1114 PS

-1242 GSQAFKGIHKKA
+1242 GRQAFKGIHKKA
-1254 AFKVPKKK
+1254 TFKVPKKK

-1268 IFRARGAAKT
+1268 VFRARGAAKT

>member
-8 RAVGRQVR
+8 RAVGRQAR

-27 VFASANVADV
+27 VFTSANVADV

-73 GGAENREAENTDLDA
+73 GGAENREAENIDLDA
-88 ETADP
+88 
-93 DTETADGTHTYK
+93 ETADGTHTYK
-105 NGFCTDDGCD
+105 NGFCTDDGCS

-214 KNGQQMLYA
+214 DNEQQMLYA

-240 YDAPVEDSEYAFNK
+240 YDAPVEDSYYTSNK
-254 KNFAGLFGLDAGVTR
+254 NCAGLFGYHAGVTR
-269 NLRILDSYM
+269 NLGIMDSYI
-278 RGEYN
+278 RGEMCV
-283 IGGICGSAEG
+283 GGICAYNDA

-303 TVCGERYL
+303 TVYGESYL
-311 GGICGRSRSNSMIE
+311 GGICGRSRSNSIIE
-325 NCYNAGNVY
+325 NCYNAGYVY
-334 GNGKSIGGICGDNG
+334 GAARSIGGICGDNYS
-348 ATLQDCYNV
+348 TIESCYNIGIIE
-357 GNVNGKFN
+357 GNFMI
-365 VGGIVGGSSG
+365 GGIVGGNSG

-406 YSLVENCYSQA
+406 RGLVENCYSQA

-428 CGNSNKVDFQNTYYD
+428 CGNGREDTFHNTYYD
-443 SNLYTGNAIGYLK
+443 SNLYVGDAIGYKEGAL
-456 DATTEKTEGKPSQA
+456 TTEKTEGKPSQA

-503 LGGAKVYQV
+503 LGGAKVYQ
-512 TEYKGCIESTGIAG
+512 
-526 TTYNNANAPVVFG
+526 
-539 PHVYENGFC
+539 
-548 TICSAYEPAVLTTG
+548 
-562 KYDIDANGEITNSDE
+562 
-577 AYEIGNAGQLYWF
+577 
-590 AGLVNGTL
+590 
-598 TDGTAQNL
+598 
-606 KANAVLTADITVNED
+606 
-621 LLASINTDDDGNV
+621 
-634 INGKS
+634 
-639 FRIWLPIGKIN
+639 
-650 SDNGERM
+650 
-657 LYAGIFD
+657 
-664 GKEHSISG
+664 
-672 LYANL
+672 
-677 YDVPVEDSEYAFNK
+677 
-691 KSFAG
+691 
-696 LFGLYAGVTRNLRI
+696 
-710 LDSYMRGEH
+710 
-719 DIGGIC
+719 
-725 GSAEGGTIQNCDSTA
+725 
-740 TVYGEFY
+740 
-747 VGGICGHSQ
+747 
-756 SNSIIENCY
+756 
-765 NAGYIYGADGSIG
+765 
-778 GICGDNYSTIESCYN
+778 
-793 IGIIEGNFSVGG
+793 
-805 IVGESFG
+805 
-812 LGNTIWIKD
+812 
-821 CYNRGNVIGDTEK
+821 
-834 IGGIGGYISYSL
+834 
-846 VENCYSQAT
+846 
-855 VSGNTNVGGIC
+855 
-866 GNGYKADF
+866 
-874 QNAYYDSNLYTG
+874 
-886 DAIGC
+886 
-891 LKDATAEKTE
+891 
-901 GKPSQAFESGE
+901 
-912 IAYLLQAGREELVW
+912 
-926 GQTLSG
+926 
-932 NDVQAYPVLG
+932 
-942 GARVY
+942 
-947 QNITYQD
+947 NITYQD

-984 KEPKCTEAGNKAYYK
+984 KEPKCTEAGNKSYYK

-1058 AVAIPKLPSSTQPSQ
+1058 AVAIPKLPSSTQSSESPSQ
-1073 KPSEQ
+1073 QPSEQ

-1089 SPSQKPSE
+1089 APSQKPSGSPSQKPSE
-1097 SPSQKPSES
+1097 
-1106 PSQKPSEQ
+1106 
-1114 PSESPS
+1114 
-1120 QKPSGSPSQQP
+1120 SPSQQP

-1242 GSQAFKGIHKKA
+1242 GRQAFKGIHKKA
-1254 AFKVPKKK
+1254 TFKVPKKK

-1268 IFRARGAAKT
+1268 VFRARGAAKT